1 MEIMHSKFLKLQTAL
16 LSVLLL
22 FSVLLPQT
30 ALAAGGT
37 TDAAAA
43 QDTVTLVDPNT
54 FNSWEK
60 IQGTRSITQGRIWAD
75 KTVSNDKIEFSS
87 TSPLGKEG
95 KTVSKTAGSDFLVAL
110 SALSS
115 TSSLTKP
122 EPQPIDI
129 VLVLDASGS
138 MDKAMG
144 GTTWENYDD
153 TKRIDALKAAA
164 KNFLAAAKKQNDGI
178 EDPAKQIQVSIVKF
192 AGNKTDKVGNDTYRD
207 GRNSYNY
214 SQIMRNLTLCN
225 STNLSTLNSVVDS
238 IQPAGATR
246 SDYGMELAQK
256 ALGSDSARSNAKKV
270 VIFFTDGK
278 PTKQSEYNSEVAG
291 SAVNTAKT
299 LKDSGTTIYTVGI
312 FSGANAASDP
322 NDEHTSDE
330 NRFMHAV
337 SSNYPDAAYSWVS
350 TDWYGGYYDIV
361 PGTRAEN
368 SSYYKTATKSTELDT
383 VFQDIFKDVTSNPP
397 VPTLV
402 ESGKNATNG
411 GYVSFNDPLGD
422 YMTVDGFNAISF
434 DDEIFE
440 KSTKTTET
448 TAKGTVDT
456 YVFEGVNEGNT
467 AYPENVNLN
476 TIIVKVT
483 HSNDLKTGDIV
494 DVQIP
499 AALLPLRYYQVSKDL
514 DGKVSMKISDTYPI
528 RIFYSVSLK
537 KDVKDAM
544 AAGTSSDTEL
554 VNYVADHTE
563 DDGKVYF
570 YTNLFDG
577 TNGGTDKEGNSY
589 TAGNTTVSF
598 KPAYTNS
605 FYYYTEDT
613 PIYTDPDCKT
623 HATDVQPKTPY
634 YYDLTYYDTNKA
646 NASGSLVL
654 QHDHIEI
661 SIATKEEIDK
671 VLKQN
676 KKGEYYVPQKT
687 LKGSYPQTLDEQV
700 GPKQPNNTTGT
711 ASRRI
716 DFAWD
721 LSNTTGLLF
730 LGNNGKIGYN
740 TTGSLK
746 ITKVVTPTDSNYT
759 PDSTTQFRILVNLE
773 GVGANDIYKCTLNGQ
788 TFSFIRGSVITLK
801 NGQTAEIKG
810 LPAGCKYTVTEPTP
824 LPAGYALSTIENA
837 TGTIKGGLA
846 KDTAAVATVK
856 NTYTPSSYI
865 LNGETYLSGK
875 KVLSGRDWQS
885 LDKFVFHLE
894 ALEPD
899 NAPLPKNGDT
909 DLTRVELTQCEGTQA
924 DTEVPFNFGDIT
936 YTKPGTYR
944 YRIYEETPSNADKI
958 PGIDYDTTTYT
969 VTVKIKDNGNG
980 QLELDSVTK
989 ALDHKDNVTEMPA
1002 GKIPLFKNIFNAT
1015 NEEINFVATKVYKD
1029 NAGNSI
1035 NPDVNQFQFTLSA
1048 AKKDASGNDV
1058 TETDPPMP
1066 TPATVGN
1073 DDGGQIDFGKVTYTA
1088 ANVDSTYWYQM
1099 NENQGDNACIAYDKT
1114 TYLIKVEVG
1123 SKTGADNKLIV
1134 TSKTTYYKQN
1144 ENGAWQ
1150 PVDINTGDD
1159 VASKITFTN
1168 TLTPTPTSANLY
1180 VGKILAGRDWMDGDK
1195 FTFTLTAKDNAPMP
1209 EGKDTNKLTITN
1221 ASRKEMDDE
1230 RLGDFPEITF
1240 TKPGTYVYTISED
1253 AVDSAKLPGFKTQ
1266 PGDITAT
1273 VTVTREGNE
1282 LRRTIS
1288 YRNAAGINSDICG
1301 YFTNTYSTDS
1311 YKIKDTDI
1319 FLASKVLKDRG
1330 WLDEDRFTFVLTGD
1344 ESNPTNTP
1352 MPTLCESIA
1361 DSTHYENIVLGD
1373 GKELEFKEAGR
1384 YVYYITEQRGE
1395 LSGITY
1401 DTTKYMVVVDVRD
1414 EGGNSGKLT
1423 GSVQYFKGTLGKNG
1437 EYTFS
1442 DKPETDNI
1450 AIFTNTYAAKSVTLT
1465 GKENLSVTK
1474 KLVGREWGKEEAFTF
1489 EIAVAG
1495 GSAENTP
1502 LPKSTTLKLTNSNL
1516 DEDTATG
1523 NFGDI
1528 TYEKPGTYIY
1538 KITENKGDNAI
1549 TQWDDSEY
1557 TVTVNVKDDGTGELK
1572 VESCT
1577 VKKSGDEGNSNGI
1590 TFTNTYEA
1598 SSTPTKDVTVND
1610 AETSADGQPV
1620 KVGDKLT
1627 YSIHWVNDSI
1637 ENGKFVPAT
1646 VTITDQV
1653 PENTKLVTTPDN
1665 ATYDD
1670 TTRTLTWTLNAA
1682 ANTSGDVSF
1691 TVSVLPS
1698 ASAAL
1703 DPITNQAKVKIGDHE
1718 SETNVVTNPTPYD
1731 PDSHKKVLDDNG
1743 NDIDNTLVSPGQVL
1757 TYQITWVAP
1766 LAAEGAE
1773 TVDVVIKDT
1782 VPANTTFV
1790 LGSATDNIAPDDNG
1804 LLTWNIQG
1812 QTPGASGTVSF
1823 QVKVND
1829 AVGDN
1834 GDITNKAFVNN
1845 KATVETTHNYLPGK
1859 TADKD
1864 ANTTLKVG
1872 DELTY
1877 TIKYKNLEKDVAT
1890 VTVTDAVPAGTE
1902 FVSADN
1908 GGTWDKTDNKV
1919 TWNLTGV
1926 EPGAKGTV
1934 SFTVRVTMD
1943 AVGKSIENQ
1952 AEVKIGD
1959 HNPVTTTKTENK
1971 NIEQPSPA
1979 SVTLT
1984 AHKTLKSDVGN
1995 HTLAAGEFA
2004 FNLLDKDGKLVQTA
2018 LNDAEGNV
2026 TFSELK
2032 LNTIGSYTYTICEVD
2047 GKLGYMT
2054 YDDST
2059 YTVTFNVDDAKNG
2072 TLAATEPVYSL
2083 NDKTFTTAEF
2093 INHYTAELPADASFS
2108 LSATKTLTGRS
2119 MIDREF
2125 FFTLEDEGG
2134 NIVATASSDAE
2145 GNIQFPAVGLKNVQ
2159 AAYTALLA
2167 AAEPVQPAA
2176 EPTPAEDEQPVK
2188 IEDGEQAPLETAVAA
2203 NSLEDAPAVVTD
2215 AEPETEL
2222 NAEPKTDPETDPE
2235 TEPETEPAPTV
2246 DTDAVQALL
2255 TRWYTIREYA
2265 QGKDGVTYD
2274 ANTYM
2279 VRVPLVDNDGT
2290 GTLAV
2295 DKDNI
2300 QFFAADGETP
2310 LDNNAV
2316 VFNNSYAAEG
2326 VDLTVTAQKQL
2337 TGRSMAD
2344 GEFSFR
2350 LSCNDDPANEQ
2361 TVTSDA
2367 NGRIAFALHYDDK
2380 DGTGT
2385 QETHTYTVT
2394 EVRGDNDTITYD
2406 DTAYTFTVE
2415 VIDDG
2420 TGHLTTKVTQ
2430 PEAMVFRNVYT
2441 PKATSITLAGNK
2453 VLNGRAQK
2461 AGEFTFE
2468 LCDANG
2474 AVIATAANGENGY
2487 FAFPA
2492 LSYDEAGEYTYTV
2505 REKDTGVGRVTYD
2518 KTVYSVTVQVRDEDG
2533 QLKADIILPASGLT
2547 FTNTYTPEPAQ
2558 TPAPTPKPTT
2568 SPAPAATAAPT
2579 PAPARIPQTADSFPL
2594 ALLIGLLAVSGGAL
2608 AVLLTARKR
2617 GKK

>member
-37 TDAAAA
+37 TNAAAA

-75 KTVSNDKIEFSS
+75 KTVSNNEITFSPN
-87 TSPLGKEG
+87 SPLGKKGE
-95 KTVSKTAGSDFLVAL
+95 TVSKTDGSDFLVAL

-138 MDKAMG
+138 MSDPMG
-144 GTTWENYDD
+144 RNDS

-164 KNFLAAAKKQNDGI
+164 KNFLAAAKKQNDEI

-192 AGNKTDKVGNDTYRD
+192 AGNKTDKVGNDTYKD
-207 GRNSYNY
+207 GKNRYNY
-214 SQIMRNLTLCN
+214 SQTMQKLTLCN
-225 STNLSTLNSVVDS
+225 NAYLSTLQDVVGS
-238 IQPAGATR
+238 ISPAGATH
-246 SDYGMELAQK
+246 SDYGMELAQTE
-256 ALGSDSARSNAKKV
+256 LDSTSARSNAKKV
-270 VIFFTDGK
+270 VIFFTDGN
-278 PTKQSEYNSEVAG
+278 PTSYSDYDAEVAG
-291 SAVNTAKT
+291 GAINTAKT
-299 LKDSGTTIYTVGI
+299 IKGSGATIYTVGI
-312 FSGANAASDP
+312 FSGADSSNPPAKP
-322 NDEHTSDE
+322 NGNTQLA

-337 SSNYPDAAYSWVS
+337 SSNYPDAAYDWVS
-350 TDWYGGYYDIV
+350 DGWNSGYRV
-361 PGTRAEN
+361 TMGNRAEN
-368 SSYYKTATKSTELDT
+368 SNYYKTATQSTELNT
-383 VFQDIFKDVTSNPP
+383 VFQDIFKDATSNPP

-402 ESGKNATNG
+402 ESDKNATNG

-422 YMTVDGFNAISF
+422 YMTVDGFNAIAF

-499 AALLPLRYYQVSKDL
+499 AALLPLRYYQVSEDL
-514 DGKVSMKISDTYPI
+514 NGKVSMKISDTYPI
-528 RIFYSVSLK
+528 SIFYSVSLK
-537 KDVKDAM
+537 TKAKQQM
-544 AAGTSSDTEL
+544 TSGVITDPAL
-554 VNYVADHTE
+554 ANYVATHTE
-563 DDGKVYF
+563 DDGKAYF
-570 YTNLFDG
+570 YSNLYTG
-577 TNGGTDKEGNSY
+577 TRTGTDAERNPY
-589 TAGNTTVSF
+589 TAGNTTASF
-598 KPAYTNS
+598 VPAKTNS

-613 PIYTDPDCKT
+613 LLYEDKACTQPAKN
-623 HATDVQPKTPY
+623 VQPNTPY
-634 YYDLTYYDTNKA
+634 YYDMPYYQTGIVDA
-646 NASGSLVL
+646 NGSLEP
-654 QHDHIEI
+654 QHAHIKV
-661 SIATKEEIDK
+661 SIATQDEINDTLK
-671 VLKQN
+671 VN
-676 KKGEYYVPQKT
+676 KDDVYYVPKGT
-687 LKGSYPQTLDEQV
+687 LKGSYPQALDNQIGGKEE
-700 GPKQPNNTTGT
+700 NITNT

-716 DFAWD
+716 DFGWD
-721 LSNTTGLLF
+721 NNYTIGRLY

-746 ITKVVTPTDSNYT
+746 ITKKVVKADPSYS
-759 PDSTTQFRILVNLE
+759 PDAATQFGIQVDLKGN
-773 GVGANDIYKCTLNGQ
+773 GANGTYTYTIDGNTSDSYKFKSGA
-788 TFSFIRGSVITLK
+788 VITLK
-801 NGQTAEIKG
+801 NGQTAEIEG
-810 LPAGCKYTVTEPTP
+810 LPAGCKYTVSEPTP
-824 LPAGYALSTIENA
+824 PDGYTSNIDAPAGVIAA
-837 TGTIKGGLA
+837 GKVQ
-846 KDTAAVATVK
+846 DTAPVVTVT
-856 NTYTPSSYI
+856 NTYKPSDAVLNGSTNLAGEKI
-865 LNGETYLSGK
+865 LNGRAWLAS
-875 KVLSGRDWQS
+875 DQF
-885 LDKFVFHLE
+885 DFQLE
-894 ALEPD
+894 AVDAENTPMPEVSLIQ
-899 NAPLPKNGDT
+899 LK
-909 DLTRVELTQCEGTQA
+909 QSEGTA
-924 DTEVPFNFGDIT
+924 AGTHVPFHFGDIT
-936 YTKPGTYR
+936 YTKPGTY
-944 YRIYEETPSNADKI
+944 IYDINEIIPSN
-958 PGIDYDTTTYT
+958 GIIGISYDSTIYRVT
-969 VTVKIKDNGNG
+969 VTVTDDHKGHLTAAASMQNLSDKSTAELATFTNTFAAQDETLVLEAIKQFVDKDGNALTQTNG
-980 QLELDSVTK
+980 QFTFKLDKSQVDENNNQLP
-989 ALDHKDNVTEMPA
+989 ADH
-1002 GKIPLFKNIFNAT
+1002 
-1015 NEEINFVATKVYKD
+1015 
-1029 NAGNSI
+1029 
-1035 NPDVNQFQFTLSA
+1035 
-1048 AKKDASGNDV
+1048 
-1058 TETDPPMP
+1058 DPPMP
-1066 TPATVGN
+1066 ASADAASNALGR
-1073 DDGGQIDFGKVTYTA
+1073 VTYVLNYNSTRDL
-1088 ANVDSTYWYQM
+1088 NSTYYYQLSEV
-1099 NENQGDNACIAYDKT
+1099 NKGLKNITYSNKR
-1114 TYLIKVEVG
+1114 YLIKVTFTVETEDG
-1123 SKTGADNKLIV
+1123 EAALQAHP
-1134 TSKTTYYKQN
+1134 TYYK
-1144 ENGAWQ
+1144 W
-1150 PVDINTGDD
+1150 DD
-1159 VASKITFTN
+1159 STQEWVQLDSESGMTFTN
-1168 TLTPTPTSANLY
+1168 TFTGTTTAKLSI
-1180 VGKILAGRDWMDGDK
+1180 GKILAGRDWMDGDT
-1195 FTFTLTAKDNAPMP
+1195 FTFILTPKDDNTPMP
-1209 EGKDTNKLTITN
+1209 EGKDANKLTITN
-1221 ASRKEMDDE
+1221 ASGSNMKYE

-1240 TKPGTYVYTISED
+1240 TKPGTYEYTISED
-1253 AVDSAKLPGFKTQ
+1253 AVDAVKLPGFKNH
-1266 PGDITAT
+1266 PGNITAT
-1273 VTVTREGNE
+1273 VTVTRNGNE
-1282 LRRTIS
+1282 LTSTVS
-1288 YRNAAGINSDICG
+1288 YKDAAGKVNEAGYG
-1301 YFTNTYSTDS
+1301 YFTNTYSPDS
-1311 YKIKDTDI
+1311 YKVSTSVL
-1319 FLASKVLKDRG
+1319 FNASKTLKGRG
-1330 WLDEDRFTFVLTGD
+1330 WLPEENFTFVLTGD
-1344 ESNPTNTP
+1344 ESNPADTP
-1352 MPTLCESIA
+1352 MPDFCEAVANS
-1361 DSTHYENIVLGD
+1361 SHTTVTLGD
-1373 GKELEFKEAGR
+1373 NKDLRFTQPGT
-1384 YVYYITEQRGE
+1384 YTYYITEKTESTPG
-1395 LSGITY
+1395 LIY
-1401 DTTKYMVVVDVRD
+1401 DTSKYKVVVTVEDKD
-1414 EGGNSGKLT
+1414 ADGGNIGKSGKLT

-1442 DKPETDNI
+1442 DQPETDNI
-1450 AIFTNTYAAKSVTLT
+1450 AAFTNTYTTEPATLN
-1465 GKENLSVTK
+1465 GEEKLSVTK
-1474 KLVGREWGKEEAFTF
+1474 KLVGREWGNEESFTF
-1489 EIAVAG
+1489 EIAVAD

-1502 LPKSTTLKLTNSNL
+1502 LPSEKTLRLTKPTS
-1516 DEDTATG
+1516 DGDTATG
-1523 NFGDI
+1523 HFGDI
-1528 TYEKPGTYIY
+1528 TYTKPGKYSYTIHEVQGADG
-1538 KITENKGDNAI
+1538 TAAI
-1549 TQWDDSEY
+1549 TQWDNSVY
-1557 TVTVNVKDDGTGELK
+1557 TVNVTVEDNGAGKLRITDVK
-1572 VESCT
+1572 VESD
-1577 VKKSGDEGNSNGI
+1577 GSNYSDI
-1590 TFTNTYEA
+1590 SFTNRYEA
-1598 SSTPTKDVTVND
+1598 DPNPTK
-1610 AETSADGQPV
+1610 
-1620 KVGDKLT
+1620 
-1627 YSIHWVNDSI
+1627 
-1637 ENGKFVPAT
+1637 T
-1646 VTITDQV
+1646 VTD
-1653 PENTKLVTTPDN
+1653 
-1665 ATYDD
+1665 
-1670 TTRTLTWTLNAA
+1670 
-1682 ANTSGDVSF
+1682 
-1691 TVSVLPS
+1691 
-1698 ASAAL
+1698 
-1703 DPITNQAKVKIGDHE
+1703 E
-1718 SETNVVTNPTPYD
+1718 SHNN
-1731 PDSHKKVLDDNG
+1731 
-1743 NDIDNTLVSPGQVL
+1743 IDNTLVSPGQKL
-1757 TYQITWVAP
+1757 TYTIHWVNNAVDATGKYTPAEITV
-1766 LAAEGAE
+1766 
-1773 TVDVVIKDT
+1773 TDT
-1782 VPANTTFV
+1782 VPANTTFD
-1790 LGSATDNIAPDDNG
+1790 SADNGGTWDKTDNKV
-1804 LLTWNIQG
+1804 TWKFNADPNTEG
-1812 QTPGASGTVSF
+1812 NVSF
-1823 QVKVND
+1823 TVKVNESISGENGEID
-1829 AVGDN
+1829 NSALVGN
-1834 GDITNKAFVNN
+1834 RTTN
-1845 KATVETTHNYLPGK
+1845 TTHNYLPGK

-1877 TIKYKNLEKDVAT
+1877 TIKYKNLEDAPAT

-1908 GGTWDKTDNKV
+1908 DGVYANGTV
-1919 TWNLTGV
+1919 TWNLADV
-1926 EPGAKGTV
+1926 ASGTEGSV
-1934 SFTVRVTMD
+1934 SFKVRVTID
-1943 AVGKSIENQ
+1943 AVGSPIENQ
-1952 AEVKIGD
+1952 AKVQIGD

-1971 NIEQPSPA
+1971 NIENPSPA

-1984 AHKTLKSDVGN
+1984 AHKTLISDVGN

-2004 FNLLDKDGKLVQTA
+2004 FNLLDKDGKIVRTA

-2026 TFSELK
+2026 TFEALSLD
-2032 LNTIGSYTYTICEVD
+2032 TIGEYTYTICEVD

-2054 YDDST
+2054 YDASK
-2059 YTVTFNVDDAKNG
+2059 YTVSFKVYDAQNG
-2072 TLAATEPVYSL
+2072 KLAATEPVYSL
-2083 NDKTFTTAEF
+2083 NNETVTKVEFT
-2093 INHYTAELPADASFS
+2093 NHYTAELPEDASFG
-2108 LSATKTLTGRS
+2108 LTANKALTGRS
-2119 MIDREF
+2119 MIDGEF
-2125 FFTLEDEGG
+2125 VFTLEDEGG
-2134 NIVATASSDAE
+2134 NIVATARNDAE
-2145 GNIQFPAVGLKNVQ
+2145 GNIVFPKVGLKNVQ
-2159 AAYTALLA
+2159 EAYTALLA

-2188 IEDGEQAPLETAVAA
+2188 IENGEQAPLETAVAA
-2203 NSLEDAPAVVTD
+2203 NSLEDTPAVVTD
-2215 AEPETEL
+2215 VEPETEL
-2222 NAEPKTDPETDPE
+2222 DVAPETDPE

-2279 VRVPLVDNDGT
+2279 VRVQLADKEGQ
-2290 GTLAV
+2290 GTLTV
-2295 DKDNI
+2295 DSI

-2310 LDNNAV
+2310 LDNSAV

-2361 TVTSDA
+2361 AVTSDA

>member
-37 TDAAAA
+37 TNAAAA
-43 QDTVTLVDPNT
+43 QDTVTLVDPDT

-75 KTVSNDKIEFSS
+75 KTVSNNEITFSPN
-87 TSPLGKEG
+87 SPLGKAG
-95 KTVSKTAGSDFLVAL
+95 KTVSKTDGSDFLVAL

-129 VLVLDASGS
+129 VLVLDTSGS
-138 MDKAMG
+138 MAYDFNG
-144 GTTWENYDD
+144 YETWHAKDR
-153 TKRIDALKAAA
+153 RITALKSAVKDFIDNAATQNRQIA
-164 KNFLAAAKKQNDGI
+164 DASKKINIALVRFASNSRILQDLTTCEGKNATALKKRVD
-178 EDPAKQIQVSIVKF
+178 
-192 AGNKTDKVGNDTYRD
+192 
-207 GRNSYNY
+207 
-214 SQIMRNLTLCN
+214 
-225 STNLSTLNSVVDS
+225 NLSSD
-238 IQPAGATR
+238 GATR
-246 SDYGMELAQK
+246 ADLGMAQ
-256 ALGSDSARSNAKKV
+256 AESVLNGTGARANAKKV
-270 VIFFTDGK
+270 VIFFTDGE
-278 PTKQSEYNSEVAG
+278 PTSGNEYEAKVAG
-291 SAVNTAKT
+291 DAINTAKT
-299 LKDSGTTIYTVGI
+299 IKGSGATIYTVGI
-312 FSGANAASDP
+312 FSGADSSNPPAEPDGNTQLA
-322 NDEHTSDE
+322 

-337 SSNYPDAAYSWVS
+337 SSNYPDAASSWVS
-350 TDWYGGYYDIV
+350 TSWFSGYYNIV
-361 PGTRAEN
+361 LGTRAEN
-368 SSYYKTATKSTELDT
+368 SSYYKTATQSTELNT
-383 VFQDIFKDVTSNPP
+383 VFQDIFKDATSNPP

-422 YMTVDGFNAISF
+422 YMTVDGFNAIAF

-554 VNYVADHTE
+554 VKYVADHTG

-577 TNGGTDKEGNSY
+577 TNGGTDKEGNPY

-613 PIYTDPDCKT
+613 PIYTDPDCKIP
-623 HATDVQPKTPY
+623 ATDVQPKKSY
-634 YYDLTYYDTNKA
+634 YYDLTYYDTKKA
-646 NASGSLVL
+646 DASGSLVP

-700 GPKQPNNTTGT
+700 GPKESNTTGT
-711 ASRRI
+711 AYRRI

-746 ITKVVTPTDSNYT
+746 ITKVVTPADSNYT
-759 PDSTTQFRILVNLE
+759 PDSTTTFSILVNLE
-773 GVGANDIYKCTLNGQ
+773 GVGAKGNYKCTLNGQ
-788 TFSFIRGSVITLK
+788 TFSFISGSVITLK

-824 LPAGYALSTIENA
+824 LPAGYALSTIENS

-856 NTYTPSSYI
+856 NTYTPSSYT
-865 LNGETYLSGK
+865 LNGKTNLSGK

-885 LDKFVFHLE
+885 RDKFVFHLE

-909 DLTRVELTQCEGTQA
+909 DITRVELTHGEGTPGDSTA
-924 DTEVPFNFGDIT
+924 VPFNFGDIT
-936 YTKPGTYR
+936 YTKPGTYL

-969 VTVKIKDNGNG
+969 VTVKIKDNGKG
-980 QLELDSVTK
+980 QLKLDSVTK
-989 ALDHKDNVTEMPA
+989 ALDHQDNVTEMPA
-1002 GKIPLFKNIFNAT
+1002 DNIPLFKNIFNADD
-1015 NEEINFVATKVYKD
+1015 EEINFVATKVYKD

-1035 NPDVNQFQFTLSA
+1035 NPDVNQFRFTLSVP
-1048 AKKDASGNDV
+1048 KTDANGSNV
-1058 TETDPPMP
+1058 TETNPPMP
-1066 TPATVGN
+1066 TSATVGN

-1088 ANVDSTYWYQM
+1088 ANVGHTYWYQM
-1099 NENQGDNACIAYDKT
+1099 SEDRGDNARIAYDEA
-1114 TYLIKVEVG
+1114 TYLIKVKVD
-1123 SKTGADNKLIV
+1123 SKPGADNKLIV
-1134 TSKTTYYKQN
+1134 TSNTTYYKQD
-1144 ENGAWQ
+1144 EKGAWK

-1168 TLTPTPTSANLY
+1168 TLTPTPTSAKLY

-1209 EGKDTNKLTITN
+1209 EDKDGNKLTITN
-1221 ASRKEMDDE
+1221 ASHKEMDDE
-1230 RLGDFPEITF
+1230 RLGSFDKITF
-1240 TKPGTYVYTISED
+1240 TQPGTYVYTISED
-1253 AVDSAKLPGFKTQ
+1253 TVTLPGFKVH

-1273 VTVTREGNE
+1273 VTVTREGNK
-1282 LRRTIS
+1282 LTCTVS
-1288 YRNAAGINSDICG
+1288 YRDADGKVNDAGYG

-1330 WLDEDRFTFVLTGD
+1330 WLDEDRFTFVLTSD
-1344 ESNPTNTP
+1344 EANPNNTP
-1352 MPTLCESIA
+1352 MPTHCESIA
-1361 DSTHYENIVLGD
+1361 DSTHYEHIVLGD

-1401 DTTKYMVVVDVRD
+1401 DTTKYMVVVDVQD
-1414 EGGNSGKLT
+1414 KGGNSGKLT
-1423 GSVQYFKGTLGKNG
+1423 GSVQYYKALENG
-1437 EYTFS
+1437 EYE
-1442 DKPETDNI
+1442 KVDNI
-1450 AIFTNTYAAKSVTLT
+1450 AIFTNTYAAKSVTLN
-1465 GKENLSVTK
+1465 GEEKLSVTK
-1474 KLVGREWGKEEAFTF
+1474 KLVGREWGNEETFAFT
-1489 EIAVAG
+1489 IAAARN
-1495 GSAENTP
+1495 SAENTP
-1502 LPKSTTLKLTNSNL
+1502 LPSETTLRLTKPDP

-1523 NFGDI
+1523 HFGDI
-1528 TYEKPGTYIY
+1528 TYEKPGTYKY
-1538 KITENKGDNAI
+1538 EITEVEGSNVI
-1549 TQWDDSEY
+1549 SQWDKSIY
-1557 TVTVNVKDDGTGELK
+1557 TVIVKVEDNGTGKLNIAYSSVTKNNGDVDNGIYFENAYETSPNPVKTVKDA
-1572 VESCT
+1572 SN
-1577 VKKSGDEGNSNGI
+1577 NS
-1590 TFTNTYEA
+1590 
-1598 SSTPTKDVTVND
+1598 
-1610 AETSADGQPV
+1610 
-1620 KVGDKLT
+1620 
-1627 YSIHWVNDSI
+1627 
-1637 ENGKFVPAT
+1637 
-1646 VTITDQV
+1646 
-1653 PENTKLVTTPDN
+1653 
-1665 ATYDD
+1665 
-1670 TTRTLTWTLNAA
+1670 
-1682 ANTSGDVSF
+1682 
-1691 TVSVLPS
+1691 
-1698 ASAAL
+1698 
-1703 DPITNQAKVKIGDHE
+1703 
-1718 SETNVVTNPTPYD
+1718 
-1731 PDSHKKVLDDNG
+1731 
-1743 NDIDNTLVSPGQVL
+1743 IDNTLVSPGQLL
-1757 TYQITWVAP
+1757 TYTIEWANTEIGPNGEPASAEITI
-1766 LAAEGAE
+1766 
-1773 TVDVVIKDT
+1773 TDT
-1782 VPANTTFV
+1782 VPANTTYV
-1790 LGSATDNIAPDDNG
+1790 PTENGATLDEDNSK
-1804 LLTWNIQG
+1804 LTWKFTAEPN
-1812 QTPGASGTVSF
+1812 AHGTVSF
-1823 QVKVND
+1823 TVKVNESISGENGEINNS
-1829 AVGDN
+1829 ALVGN
-1834 GDITNKAFVNN
+1834 RTTNI
-1845 KATVETTHNYLPGK
+1845 THNYLPGK

-1877 TIKYKNLEKDVAT
+1877 TIKYKNLEDAPADI
-1890 VTVTDAVPAGTE
+1890 TVTDKVPTGTE
-1902 FVSADN
+1902 FVSAEN
-1908 GGTWDKTDNKV
+1908 GTCENGTV

-1959 HNPVTTTKTENK
+1959 RAPAQTTKTENK
-1971 NIEQPSPA
+1971 NIENPSPA
-1979 SVTLT
+1979 SVFLT

-1995 HTLAAGEFA
+1995 HTLAADEFA

-2018 LNDAEGNV
+2018 ANDAEGNV

-2032 LNTIGSYTYTICEVD
+2032 LDTIGSYTYTICEVD
-2047 GKLGYMT
+2047 GDVGYIT
-2054 YDDST
+2054 YDGSQ
-2059 YTVTFNVDDAKNG
+2059 YTVTFSVYVAKDG
-2072 TLAATEPVYSL
+2072 KLAATEPVYSL
-2083 NDKTFTTAEF
+2083 NGKTFTTAEF

-2119 MIDREF
+2119 MIDGEF

-2134 NIVATASSDAE
+2134 NIVATANSDAE

-2176 EPTPAEDEQPVK
+2176 EPAEDEQPVK
-2188 IEDGEQAPLETAVAA
+2188 IEDSEQAPLETAVAA

-2215 AEPETEL
+2215 AEPETKPD
-2222 NAEPKTDPETDPE
+2222 AEPETKPDVAPETKPETKPDVAPETDPE
-2235 TEPETEPAPTV
+2235 AKPETEPAPTV

-2279 VRVPLVDNDGT
+2279 VRVPLVDKDGT
-2290 GTLAV
+2290 GTLTV

-2300 QFFAADGETP
+2300 QFFAADGETS

-2468 LCDANG
+2468 LCDTNG

-2547 FTNTYTPEPAQ
+2547 FTNTYTQEPAQ

-2617 GKK
+2617 DKK

>member
-37 TDAAAA
+37 TNAAAA

-75 KTVSNDKIEFSS
+75 KTVSEDEIKFSPN
-87 TSPLGKEG
+87 SPLGKKGE
-95 KTVSKTAGSDFLVAL
+95 TVSKTAGSDFLVAL

-129 VLVLDASGS
+129 VLVLDTSGS
-138 MDKAMG
+138 MADDFNG
-144 GTTWENYDD
+144 YPTWFDEDS
-153 TKRIDALKAAA
+153 RITALKSAVNDFIDNAATQNRQIADARKKINIALVRFASNSSILQNLTTCEGKNAAA
-164 KNFLAAAKKQNDGI
+164 LKKSVD
-178 EDPAKQIQVSIVKF
+178 
-192 AGNKTDKVGNDTYRD
+192 
-207 GRNSYNY
+207 
-214 SQIMRNLTLCN
+214 NLRSN
-225 STNLSTLNSVVDS
+225 
-238 IQPAGATR
+238 GATQA
-246 SDYGMELAQK
+246 DLGMKNAES
-256 ALGSDSARSNAKKV
+256 ALTGPGARANAKKV
-270 VIFFTDGK
+270 VIFFTDGT
-278 PTKQSEYNSEVAG
+278 PTSGNKYEAGVAG
-291 SAVNTAKT
+291 GAVNAAKRI
-299 LKDSGTTIYTVGI
+299 KNANGTIYAVGI
-312 FSGANAASDP
+312 FAGAKPEDV
-322 NDEHTSDE
+322 TSKE
-330 NRFMHAV
+330 NKFMNAV
-337 SSNYPDAAYSWVS
+337 SSNYPAATATNYRI
-350 TDWYGGYYDIV
+350 TLNKG
-361 PGTRAEN
+361 EN
-368 SSYYKTATKSTELDT
+368 KGYYKTAKNASELNA
-383 VFQDIFKDVTSNPP
+383 VFNDIFKDSTSNPP

-402 ESGKNATNG
+402 ESGKNATNS
-411 GYVSFNDPLGD
+411 GYVRFNDPLGD
-422 YMTVDGFNAISF
+422 YMTVDGFNAIAF
-434 DDEIFE
+434 DDEIF
-440 KSTKTTET
+440 KNPTKTT
-448 TAKGTVDT
+448 KGTVDT

-499 AALLPLRYYQVSKDL
+499 AALLPLRYYQVSEDL
-514 DGKVSMKISDTYPI
+514 NGKVSMKISDTYPI

-554 VNYVADHTE
+554 VKYVADHTG

-577 TNGGTDKEGNSY
+577 TNGGIDKEGNPY

-613 PIYTDPDCKT
+613 PIYTDPDCKIP
-623 HATDVQPKTPY
+623 ATDVQPKTPY

-646 NASGSLVL
+646 DASGSLVP

-700 GPKQPNNTTGT
+700 GPKESNTTGT
-711 ASRRI
+711 AYRRI

-740 TTGSLK
+740 ATGSLK
-746 ITKVVTPTDSNYT
+746 IRKTVAKADPSYSPDAGTQFDIKVV
-759 PDSTTQFRILVNLE
+759 LE
-773 GVGANDIYKCTLNGQ
+773 GNGANGTYTYTIDGNTSDSYKFKSGA
-788 TFSFIRGSVITLK
+788 VITLK
-801 NGQTAEIKG
+801 NGQTAEIEG
-810 LPAGCKYTVTEPTP
+810 LPAGCEYTVSEPTLP
-824 LPAGYALSTIENA
+824 DGYTSSIDAPAGVIAA
-837 TGTIKGGLA
+837 GKVQ
-846 KDTAAVATVK
+846 DTAPVVTVT
-856 NTYTPSSYI
+856 NTYEPSSYT
-865 LNGETYLSGK
+865 LNGETNLSGK

-885 LDKFVFHLE
+885 DDKFVFHLE

-899 NAPLPKNGDT
+899 NAPLPKDGDT
-909 DLTRVELTQCEGTQA
+909 DLTRVELMHREGTQA

-944 YRIYEETPSNADKI
+944 YRIYEETPSNAAKI

-969 VTVKIKDNGNG
+969 VTVKIKDNGKG
-980 QLELDSVTK
+980 QLELDTVTK
-989 ALDHKDNVTEMPA
+989 ALDNKDNVTEMPA
-1002 GKIPLFKNIFNAT
+1002 DNIPLFKNIFNAK

-1029 NAGNSI
+1029 NAGTQI
-1035 NPDVNQFQFTLSA
+1035 NPDVNQFQFTLS
-1048 AKKDASGNDV
+1048 V
-1058 TETDPPMP
+1058 PETDSNGNNVTQTNPPMP

-1073 DDGGQIDFGKVTYTA
+1073 DDGGQIAFGKVTYTA
-1088 ANVDSTYWYQM
+1088 ANVGNTYWYQM
-1099 NENQGDNACIAYDKT
+1099 SEDQGDNARIAYDKA
-1114 TYLIKVEVG
+1114 TYLIKVEVD
-1123 SKTGADNKLIV
+1123 SKPGADNKLIV
-1134 TSKTTYYKQN
+1134 TSHTTYYKQN

-1168 TLTPTPTSANLY
+1168 TLTPTPATAKLSI
-1180 VGKILAGRDWMDGDK
+1180 GKILAGRNWMEGDT
-1195 FTFTLTAKDNAPMP
+1195 FTFTLTAKGNAPMP
-1209 EGKDTNKLTITN
+1209 EGENANKLTITN
-1221 ASRKEMDDE
+1221 ESNKVMDDE
-1230 RLGDFPEITF
+1230 RLGSFGDITF
-1240 TKPGTYVYTISED
+1240 TQPGTYVYDISED
-1253 AVDSAKLPGFKTQ
+1253 KVTLPGFKNH

-1273 VTVTREGNE
+1273 VTVTRNGNE
-1282 LRRTIS
+1282 LTSTVS
-1288 YRNAAGINSDICG
+1288 YKDAAGKVNEAGYG
-1301 YFTNTYSTDS
+1301 YFTNTYSPDS
-1311 YKIKDTDI
+1311 YTVSTSVLFK
-1319 FLASKVLKDRG
+1319 ASKTLKGRD
-1330 WLDEDRFTFVLTGD
+1330 WLPEENFTFVLTGD
-1344 ESNPTNTP
+1344 ESNPVDTP
-1352 MPTLCESIA
+1352 MPDFCEAVANSSHTTVTLGNNA
-1361 DSTHYENIVLGD
+1361 DLTFTQPGIYT
-1373 GKELEFKEAGR
+1373 
-1384 YVYYITEQRGE
+1384 YYITEKKESTPG
-1395 LSGITY
+1395 LIY
-1401 DTTKYMVVVDVRD
+1401 DTSKYKVVVTVADKD
-1414 EGGNSGKLT
+1414 ADGGNSGKSGKLT
-1423 GSVQYFKGTLGKNG
+1423 GSVQYFKGTLGENG

-1442 DKPETDNI
+1442 DELGANI
-1450 AIFTNTYAAKSVTLT
+1450 AAFTNTYTTEPATLN
-1465 GKENLSVTK
+1465 GEENLSVTK
-1474 KLVGREWGKEEAFTF
+1474 KLVGREWGNEESFTF
-1489 EIAVAG
+1489 TITAAG
-1495 GSAENTP
+1495 DNAENTP
-1502 LPKSTTLKLTNSNL
+1502 LPSEKTLTLTNPNPN
-1516 DEDTATG
+1516 EDTATG

-1549 TQWDDSEY
+1549 TQWDASEY
-1557 TVTVNVKDDGTGELK
+1557 TVTVDVKDDGTGELK
-1572 VESCT
+1572 VKSCS
-1577 VKKSGDEGNSNGI
+1577 VKKSGDEGNSNSI

-1610 AETSADGQPV
+1610 AKTSAAGQPV
-1620 KVGDKLT
+1620 KVGDELT

-1637 ENGKFVPAT
+1637 ENGKFVRAT

-1653 PENTKLVTTPDN
+1653 PENTQLVTTPDN

-1670 TTRTLTWTLNAA
+1670 TTSTLTWTFDAA

-1691 TVSVLPS
+1691 TVRVLPS

-1703 DPITNQAKVKIGDHE
+1703 APITNQAKVQIGDHE

-1731 PDSHKKVLDDNG
+1731 PDSHKKVLDDSG

-1812 QTPGASGTVSF
+1812 QKPGASGTVSF

-1834 GDITNKAFVNN
+1834 GDITNQAFVNN

-1877 TIKYKNLEKDVAT
+1877 TIKYKNLEDAAAT

-1902 FVSADN
+1902 FVSAEN
-1908 GGTWDKTDNKV
+1908 GGVCKNGTV
-1919 TWNLTGV
+1919 TWNIADVDSGK
-1926 EPGAKGTV
+1926 EGSV
-1934 SFTVRVTMD
+1934 SFKVRVTID
-1943 AVGKSIENQ
+1943 AVGNSIENQ
-1952 AEVKIGD
+1952 AQVKIGD

-1971 NIEQPSPA
+1971 NIEKPSPA

-1984 AHKTLKSDVGN
+1984 ACKTLISDVGN

-2004 FNLLDKDGKLVQTA
+2004 FTLLDKDGKLVQTA
-2018 LNDAEGNV
+2018 PNDAEGNV
-2026 TFSELK
+2026 TFDALSLD
-2032 LNTIGSYTYTICEVD
+2032 TIDEYTYTICEVD
-2047 GKLGYMT
+2047 GNVGYIT
-2054 YDDST
+2054 YDGSQ
-2059 YTVTFNVDDAKNG
+2059 YTVTFSVYATKDG
-2072 TLAATEPVYSL
+2072 TLAATKPVYSL
-2083 NDKTFTTAEF
+2083 NGKTVDAAEF
-2093 INHYTAELPADASFS
+2093 INHYTAELPAGTSFS

-2119 MIDREF
+2119 IIDGEF

-2134 NIVATASSDAE
+2134 NIVATATSDAK

-2203 NSLEDAPAVVTD
+2203 NSLEGTPAVVTD
-2215 AEPETEL
+2215 AEPETKL
-2222 NAEPKTDPETDPE
+2222 DVAPETDPE
-2235 TEPETEPAPTV
+2235 TDPETEPAPTV

-2279 VRVPLVDNDGT
+2279 VRVQLADKEGQ
-2290 GTLAV
+2290 GTLIV
-2295 DKDNI
+2295 DSI

-2310 LDNNAV
+2310 LDNSAV

-2468 LCDANG
+2468 LCAANG

>member
-30 ALAAGGT
+30 ALAEGGT

-43 QDTVTLVDPNT
+43 QDTVTLVDPDT
-54 FNSWEK
+54 FTSWEK

-75 KTVSNDKIEFSS
+75 KTVSDNEIKFSP

-95 KTVSKTAGSDFLVAL
+95 KTVSKTDGSDFLVAL

-138 MDKAMG
+138 MSDPMG
-144 GTTWENYDD
+144 RNDSN
-153 TKRIDALKAAA
+153 KRIDALKAAA
-164 KNFLAAAKKQNDGI
+164 KNFLAAAKTQNDGI

-192 AGNKTDKVGNDTYRD
+192 AGNKTDKVGNATYR
-207 GRNSYNY
+207 GEYGYTYNY

-225 STNLSTLNSVVDS
+225 NAYLSTLQDVVDS
-238 IQPAGATR
+238 ISPAGATR

-256 ALGSDSARSNAKKV
+256 ALGSARSNAKKV

-278 PTKQSEYNSEVAG
+278 PTSESDYDAEVAG
-291 SAVNTAKT
+291 GAINTAKT
-299 LKDSGTTIYTVGI
+299 IKGSGATIYTVGI
-312 FSGANAASDP
+312 FSGADSANPPANPSGDTQLA
-322 NDEHTSDE
+322 

-337 SSNYPDAAYSWVS
+337 SSNYPDAKYGWVPDGWNS
-350 TDWYGGYYDIV
+350 GYRV
-361 PGTRAEN
+361 TMGTRAEN
-368 SSYYKTATKSTELDT
+368 SSYYKTATNSTELNT
-383 VFQDIFKDVTSNPP
+383 VFQDIFTDATSDPP

-402 ESGKNATNG
+402 VSGKDATESG
-411 GYVSFNDPLGD
+411 YVTFEDPLGD
-422 YMTVDGFNAISF
+422 YMTVTDFNAIAFS
-434 DDEIFE
+434 DKIYTDPEV
-440 KSTKTTET
+440 KTAGNVT
-448 TAKGTVDT
+448 TYTFTGINKGNV
-456 YVFEGVNEGNT
+456 
-467 AYPENVNLN
+467 AYPQNVDLN
-476 TIIVKVT
+476 KIIITVTHDDDLKIGDKVKVE
-483 HSNDLKTGDIV
+483 
-494 DVQIP
+494 IP
-499 AALLPLRYYQVSKDL
+499 AALLPLRYYNIAEDKA
-514 DGKVSMKISDTYPI
+514 GKVSMEITPTYPI
-528 RIFYSVSLK
+528 HVFYSVSLK
-537 KDVKDAM
+537 NEAKQQMESGVITDPAL
-544 AAGTSSDTEL
+544 AS
-554 VNYVADHTE
+554 YVAAHIE
-563 DDGKVYF
+563 EDGKAYF
-570 YTNLFDG
+570 YSNLYTGARTGKD
-577 TNGGTDKEGNSY
+577 DKGNPY
-589 TAGNTTVSF
+589 TAGNTTASF
-598 KPAYTNS
+598 VPAETNS

-613 PIYTDPDCKT
+613 LLYEDEACKIP
-623 HATDVQPKTPY
+623 AKNVKPNTPY
-634 YYDLTYYDTNKA
+634 YYDLPYYQVGKTDAT
-646 NASGSLVL
+646 GSLEEL
-654 QHDHIEI
+654 HSRIKI
-661 SIATKEEIDK
+661 SIATQDEINDTLDK
-671 VLKQN
+671 NDDGV
-676 KKGEYYVPQKT
+676 YYVPKGT
-687 LKGSYPQTLDEQV
+687 LKGSYPQALDNQLGGKE
-700 GPKQPNNTTGT
+700 KNITNT

-716 DFAWD
+716 DFGWD
-721 LSNTTGLLF
+721 NNYTIGRLY

-746 ITKVVTPTDSNYT
+746 ITKTVAKADPSYSPDAETPFSI
-759 PDSTTQFRILVNLE
+759 QVALE
-773 GVGANDIYKCTLNGQ
+773 GNGANGTYTYTIDGNASDSY
-788 TFSFIRGSVITLK
+788 TFKSGGVITLK
-801 NGQTAEIKG
+801 DGQTAEIEG
-810 LPAGCKYTVTEPTP
+810 LPAGCNYTVSEPT
-824 LPAGYALSTIENA
+824 LPAGYTSSIDAPAGVIA
-837 TGTIKGGLA
+837 AGKVQ
-846 KDTAAVATVK
+846 DTAPVVTVT
-856 NTYTPSSYI
+856 NTYEPSSYT
-865 LNGETYLSGK
+865 LNGKTNLSGK

-885 LDKFVFHLE
+885 DDKFVFHLE

-899 NAPLPKNGDT
+899 NAPLPKDGDT
-909 DLTRVELTQCEGTQA
+909 DLTRVELMHREGTQA

-944 YRIYEETPSNADKI
+944 YRIYEETPSNAAKI

-969 VTVKIKDNGNG
+969 VTVKIKDNGEG

-989 ALDHKDNVTEMPA
+989 ALDNKDNVTEMPA
-1002 GKIPLFKNIFNAT
+1002 DNIPLFKNIFNADD
-1015 NEEINFVATKVYKD
+1015 EEINFVATKVYKD

-1048 AKKDASGNDV
+1048 AEKDASGKAV
-1058 TETDPPMP
+1058 TETNPPMP

-1088 ANVDSTYWYQM
+1088 ANVGSTYWYQM
-1099 NENQGDNACIAYDKT
+1099 SEVNGGDVHIDYDAAA
-1114 TYLIKVEVG
+1114 YLIKVEVR
-1123 SKTGADNKLIV
+1123 SDTDTDNTLIV
-1134 TSKTTYYKQN
+1134 TSNTTYYTQD
-1144 ENGAWQ
+1144 ENGVWH
-1150 PVDINTGDD
+1150 PIDINTGDD
-1159 VASKITFTN
+1159 VASKIIFTN
-1168 TLTPTPTSANLY
+1168 TLTPTTTSARLS
-1180 VGKILAGRDWMDGDK
+1180 VCKFLKGRKWMNGDT
-1195 FTFTLTAKDNAPMP
+1195 FTFTLAPKNGAPMP
-1209 EGKDTNKLTITN
+1209 EGKDADKLTITN
-1221 ASRKEMDDE
+1221 TSDNVIENY
-1230 RLGDFPEITF
+1230 LTGSFGEIPF

-1253 AVDSAKLPGFKTQ
+1253 KVTLPGFKSQ
-1266 PGDITAT
+1266 PGAITAT
-1273 VTVTREGNE
+1273 VNVTREGNK
-1282 LRRTIS
+1282 LTHTVS
-1288 YRNAAGINSDICG
+1288 YTGASGNSGDD
-1301 YFTNTYSTDS
+1301 YANFTNTYSPDS
-1311 YKIKDTDI
+1311 YTVSTSVL
-1319 FLASKVLKDRG
+1319 FTASKTLKDRG
-1330 WLDEDRFTFVLTGD
+1330 WLPNENFTFVLTGD
-1344 ESNPTNTP
+1344 KSNPIGTP
-1352 MPTLCESIA
+1352 MPDRCEAVANS
-1361 DSTHYENIVLGD
+1361 SHTTVTLGD
-1373 GKELEFKEAGR
+1373 SADLTFTQPGT
-1384 YVYYITEQRGE
+1384 YTYYITEKKESTPG
-1395 LSGITY
+1395 LIY
-1401 DTTKYMVVVDVRD
+1401 DTSKYKVVVTVADKD
-1414 EGGNSGKLT
+1414 ADGGNSGKSGKLT
-1423 GSVQYFKGTLGKNG
+1423 GSVQYFKGTLGENG

-1442 DKPETDNI
+1442 DEPETTNI
-1450 AIFTNTYAAKSVTLT
+1450 AAFTNTYTTEPATLN

-1474 KLVGREWGKEEAFTF
+1474 KLVGREWGNEETFTF
-1489 EIAVAG
+1489 KITVADD
-1495 GSAENTP
+1495 SDADTP
-1502 LPKSTTLKLTNSNL
+1502 RPEPDTLTLTKPAG
-1516 DEDTATG
+1516 DTATG
-1523 NFGDI
+1523 NFNDI
-1528 TYEKPGTYIY
+1528 TYKKPGTYKY
-1538 KITENKGDNAI
+1538 EITEVEGSNVI
-1549 TQWDDSEY
+1549 SQWDKSIY
-1557 TVTVNVKDDGTGELK
+1557 TVIVKVEDNGTGKLNIAYSSVTKNNSDVDNGIYFENAYETSPNPVKTVKDA
-1572 VESCT
+1572 SN
-1577 VKKSGDEGNSNGI
+1577 NS
-1590 TFTNTYEA
+1590 
-1598 SSTPTKDVTVND
+1598 
-1610 AETSADGQPV
+1610 
-1620 KVGDKLT
+1620 
-1627 YSIHWVNDSI
+1627 
-1637 ENGKFVPAT
+1637 
-1646 VTITDQV
+1646 
-1653 PENTKLVTTPDN
+1653 
-1665 ATYDD
+1665 
-1670 TTRTLTWTLNAA
+1670 
-1682 ANTSGDVSF
+1682 
-1691 TVSVLPS
+1691 
-1698 ASAAL
+1698 
-1703 DPITNQAKVKIGDHE
+1703 
-1718 SETNVVTNPTPYD
+1718 
-1731 PDSHKKVLDDNG
+1731 
-1743 NDIDNTLVSPGQVL
+1743 IDNTLVSPGQLL
-1757 TYQITWVAP
+1757 TYTIEWANTEIGPNGEPASAEITI
-1766 LAAEGAE
+1766 
-1773 TVDVVIKDT
+1773 TDT
-1782 VPANTTFV
+1782 VPANTS
-1790 LGSATDNIAPDDNG
+1790 LESIDNG
-1804 LLTWNIQG
+1804 GTEDENHKITWKIKAEPNQ
-1812 QTPGASGTVSF
+1812 SGTVSF
-1823 QVKVND
+1823 TVKVNESISGENGEINNS
-1829 AVGDN
+1829 ALVGN
-1834 GDITNKAFVNN
+1834 RTTNI
-1845 KATVETTHNYLPGK
+1845 THNYLPGK

-1877 TIKYKNLEKDVAT
+1877 TIKYKNLEKDAAT
-1890 VTVTDAVPAGTE
+1890 VIVTDAVPAGTE

-1908 GGTWDKTDNKV
+1908 GGVCEKGTV
-1919 TWNLTGV
+1919 TWNLADV
-1926 EPGAKGTV
+1926 ASGTEGSV
-1934 SFTVRVTMD
+1934 SFKVRVTIN
-1943 AVGKSIENQ
+1943 AVGNSIENQ
-1952 AEVKIGD
+1952 AQVQIGD
-1959 HNPVTTTKTENK
+1959 HNPVTTTKTKNQ

-1984 AHKTLKSDVGN
+1984 AHKTLISDVGN

-2004 FNLLDKDGKLVQTA
+2004 FNLLDKDGNIVQTVT
-2018 LNDAEGNV
+2018 NDDKGNV
-2026 TFSELK
+2026 TFDELK
-2032 LNTIGSYTYTICEVD
+2032 LDTIGDYAYTICEVN

-2054 YDDST
+2054 YDASQ
-2059 YTVTFNVDDAKNG
+2059 YTVTFSVYDAKDG

-2083 NDKTFTTAEF
+2083 NNETVTKVEFT
-2093 INHYTAELPADASFS
+2093 NHYTAELPADASFG
-2108 LSATKTLTGRS
+2108 LTANKTLTGRS
-2119 MIDREF
+2119 MLDGEF
-2125 FFTLEDEGG
+2125 VFTLEDEGG
-2134 NIVATASSDAE
+2134 NIVATARNDAD
-2145 GNIQFPAVGLKNVQ
+2145 GNIVFPKVGLKDVQ
-2159 AAYTALLA
+2159 EAYTALLA

-2188 IEDGEQAPLETAVAA
+2188 IEDSEQAPLETAVAA
-2203 NSLEDAPAVVTD
+2203 NSLEDTPAVVTD
-2215 AEPETEL
+2215 AEPETEPETKL
-2222 NAEPKTDPETDPE
+2222 DAEPETELDVAPETDPE
-2235 TEPETEPAPTV
+2235 TKPETEPAPTV

-2279 VRVPLVDNDGT
+2279 VRVPLVDKDGT
-2290 GTLAV
+2290 GTLTV

-2474 AVIATAANGENGY
+2474 AVIATADNGENGY

>member
-37 TDAAAA
+37 TNAAAA
-43 QDTVTLVDPNT
+43 QDTVTLVDPAT
-54 FNSWEK
+54 FNSWEN

-75 KTVSNDKIEFSS
+75 KTVSNNEITFSPN
-87 TSPLGKEG
+87 SPLGKAG
-95 KTVSKTAGSDFLVAL
+95 KTVSKTDGSDFLVAL

-129 VLVLDASGS
+129 VLVLDTSGS
-138 MDKAMG
+138 MAYDFNG
-144 GTTWENYDD
+144 YETWHAKDR
-153 TKRIDALKAAA
+153 RITALKSAVNNFIDNAAT
-164 KNFLAAAKKQNDGI
+164 QN
-178 EDPAKQIQVSIVKF
+178 
-192 AGNKTDKVGNDTYRD
+192 
-207 GRNSYNY
+207 
-214 SQIMRNLTLCN
+214 SQIADVSKKINIALVRFADNSRILQDLTTCEGENATALKKRVNNLG
-225 STNLSTLNSVVDS
+225 SD
-238 IQPAGATR
+238 GATR
-246 SDYGMELAQK
+246 ADLGMVK
-256 ALGSDSARSNAKKV
+256 AESVLNGTGARANAKKV

-278 PTKQSEYNSEVAG
+278 PTSYNGYEDKVAG
-291 SAVNTAKT
+291 GAVSAAGRIKNAN
-299 LKDSGTTIYTVGI
+299 GTIYAVGI
-312 FSGANAASDP
+312 FAGAKPEDI
-322 NDEHTSDE
+322 TSKE
-330 NRFMHAV
+330 NKFMNAV
-337 SSNYPDAAYSWVS
+337 SSNYPAATATNFSI
-350 TDWYGGYYDIV
+350 TLNKG
-361 PGTRAEN
+361 EN
-368 SSYYKTATKSTELDT
+368 KGYYKTAKNASELNA
-383 VFQDIFKDVTSNPP
+383 VFNDIFKDSTSNPP

-422 YMTVDGFNAISF
+422 YMTVDGFNAIAF

-499 AALLPLRYYQVSKDL
+499 AALLPLRYYQVSEDL
-514 DGKVSMKISDTYPI
+514 NGKVSMKISDTYPI

-537 KDVKDAM
+537 TEVKQQM
-544 AAGTSSDTEL
+544 TSGVITDPTL
-554 VNYVADHTE
+554 ATYVATHTE
-563 DDGKVYF
+563 TDGKAYF
-570 YTNLFDG
+570 YSNLFDG
-577 TNGGTDKEGNSY
+577 TNGGTDKEGNPY

-613 PIYTDPDCKT
+613 PIYTDPDCKIP
-623 HATDVQPKTPY
+623 ATDVQPKKSY
-634 YYDLTYYDTNKA
+634 YYDLTYYDTKKA
-646 NASGSLVL
+646 DASGSLVP

-676 KKGEYYVPQKT
+676 KKGEYYVLQKT
-687 LKGSYPQTLDEQV
+687 LKGSYPQALDNQIGGKE
-700 GPKQPNNTTGT
+700 KNITNT

-716 DFAWD
+716 DFGWD
-721 LSNTTGLLF
+721 NNYTIGRLY

-746 ITKVVTPTDSNYT
+746 ITKQVAKADPSYS
-759 PDSTTQFRILVNLE
+759 PDAGTQFDIKVVLE
-773 GVGANDIYKCTLNGQ
+773 GNGANGTYTYTIDGKTSDSYKFKSGD
-788 TFSFIRGSVITLK
+788 VITLK
-801 NGQTAEIKG
+801 NDQTAEIKG
-810 LPAGCKYTVTEPTP
+810 LPAGCKYTVSEPTP
-824 LPAGYALSTIENA
+824 PAGYTSSIDAPAGVITA
-837 TGTIKGGLA
+837 GKVQ
-846 KDTAAVATVK
+846 DTAPVVTVT
-856 NTYTPSSYI
+856 NTYEPSSYT
-865 LNGETYLSGK
+865 LNGKTNLSGK

-885 LDKFVFHLE
+885 RDKFVFHLE

-909 DLTRVELTQCEGTQA
+909 DITRVELTQSEVTQA
-924 DTEVPFNFGDIT
+924 GTAVPFNFGDIT

-958 PGIDYDTTTYT
+958 SGIDYDTTTYT
-969 VTVKIKDNGNG
+969 VTVKIKDNGKG

-989 ALDHKDNVTEMPA
+989 ALDNKDNVTVMPA
-1002 GKIPLFKNIFNAT
+1002 DNIPLFKNIFNAE

-1035 NPDVNQFQFTLSA
+1035 NPDVNQFHFTLSVP
-1048 AKKDASGNDV
+1048 KTDANGSNV
-1058 TETDPPMP
+1058 TETNPPMP
-1066 TPATVGN
+1066 TSATVGN
-1073 DDGGQIDFGKVTYTA
+1073 DDGGRIAFGKVTYTA
-1088 ANVDSTYWYQM
+1088 ENVDHTYWYQM
-1099 NENQGDNACIAYDKT
+1099 SEKPGDNACIAYDKT

-1123 SKTGADNKLIV
+1123 SKPGADNKLIV
-1134 TSKTTYYKQN
+1134 TSNTTYYKQN

-1159 VASKITFTN
+1159 VDSKITFTN
-1168 TLTPTPTSANLY
+1168 TLTPTSTSASLW
-1180 VGKILAGRDWMDGDK
+1180 VCKILEGRDWMDGDK
-1195 FTFTLTAKDNAPMP
+1195 FTFKVTPIGDAPKP
-1209 EGKDTNKLTITN
+1209 QGENGDKITITN
-1221 ASRKEMDDE
+1221 TSTHGETEKE
-1230 RLGDFPEITF
+1230 RLGYFGEIVF
-1240 TKPGTYVYTISED
+1240 TQPGIYQYKISEALID
-1253 AVDSAKLPGFKTQ
+1253 AAELPGFNHH
-1266 PGDITAT
+1266 PGDVIAT
-1273 VTVTREGNE
+1273 VTVTRNGNT
-1282 LRRTIS
+1282 LTRTIS
-1288 YRNAAGINSDICG
+1288 CTDASGNATGLQA

-1319 FLASKVLKDRG
+1319 FLARKVLKDRG

-1344 ESNPTNTP
+1344 ESNPANTP
-1352 MPTLCESIA
+1352 MPNRCESIA

-1442 DKPETDNI
+1442 DTPETTNI
-1450 AIFTNTYAAKSVTLT
+1450 ATFTNTYAAKSVTLN
-1465 GKENLSVTK
+1465 GEDNLSVAK
-1474 KLVGREWGKEEAFTF
+1474 KLVGREWGNEEAFTF
-1489 EIAVAG
+1489 TIAAAG
-1495 GSAENTP
+1495 DNAKNTP
-1502 LPKSTTLKLTNSNL
+1502 LPNETTLRLTKPDP

-1523 NFGDI
+1523 HFGNI

-1549 TQWDDSEY
+1549 TQWDNSEY
-1557 TVTVNVKDDGTGELK
+1557 TVTVKVIDDGTGELK
-1572 VESCT
+1572 VNSCS
-1577 VKKSGDEGNSNGI
+1577 VKKSGDEGNSNSI

-1598 SSTPTKDVTVND
+1598 NSTPTKDVTVND

-1653 PENTKLVTTPDN
+1653 PENTQLVTTPDN

-1670 TTRTLTWTLNAA
+1670 TTRTLTWTFKAEA
-1682 ANTSGDVSF
+1682 SASGDVSF

-1703 DPITNQAKVKIGDHE
+1703 DPITNQAKVQIGDHE
-1718 SETNVVTNPTPYD
+1718 SKTNVVTNPTPYD

-1743 NDIDNTLVSPGQVL
+1743 KDIDNTLVSPGQVL

-1812 QTPGASGTVSF
+1812 QKPGASATVSF

-1834 GDITNKAFVNN
+1834 GDITNQAFVNN

-1877 TIKYKNLEKDVAT
+1877 TIKYKNLEDAAAT

-1902 FVSADN
+1902 FVWADN
-1908 GGTWDKTDNKV
+1908 GGVCENGTV
-1919 TWNLTGV
+1919 TWNIADVTS
-1926 EPGAKGTV
+1926 GTEGSV
-1934 SFTVRVTMD
+1934 SFKVRVTID
-1943 AVGKSIENQ
+1943 AVGRSIENQ
-1952 AEVKIGD
+1952 AKVQIGD
-1959 HNPVTTTKTENK
+1959 HNPVTTTKTKTE

-1984 AHKTLKSDVGN
+1984 AHKTLISDVGN
-1995 HTLAAGEFA
+1995 HTLAADEFA
-2004 FNLLDKDGKLVQTA
+2004 FNLLDKDGKLVQTTT
-2018 LNDAEGNV
+2018 NDAEGNV
-2026 TFSELK
+2026 TFGTLELDHV
-2032 LNTIGSYTYTICEVD
+2032 GEYTYTICEVVD
-2047 GKLGYMT
+2047 GDLGYIT
-2054 YDDST
+2054 YDNSR

-2072 TLAATEPVYSL
+2072 TLVATEPVYSL
-2083 NDKTFTTAEF
+2083 NGKTVDAAEF
-2093 INHYTAELPADASFS
+2093 INHYTAELPADTSFS
-2108 LSATKTLTGRS
+2108 LSATKALTGRS
-2119 MIDREF
+2119 MIDGEF

-2176 EPTPAEDEQPVK
+2176 EPTPAEDEQLVK

-2203 NSLEDAPAVVTD
+2203 NSLEDTPAVVTD
-2215 AEPETEL
+2215 AEPETE
-2222 NAEPKTDPETDPE
+2222 PE
-2235 TEPETEPAPTV
+2235 TEPDVAPETEPETKPETEPAPTV

-2279 VRVPLVDNDGT
+2279 VRVQLADKEGQ
-2290 GTLAV
+2290 GTLTV
-2295 DKDNI
+2295 DSI

-2310 LDNNAV
+2310 LDNSAV

-2547 FTNTYTPEPAQ
+2547 FTNTYTQEPAQ

-2594 ALLIGLLAVSGGAL
+2594 ALLIGLLAISGGAL
-2608 AVLLTARKR
+2608 AVLLTVRKR

>member
-37 TDAAAA
+37 TNAAAA

-75 KTVSNDKIEFSS
+75 KTVSDNEIKFSP
-87 TSPLGKEG
+87 TSPLGIKGE
-95 KTVSKTAGSDFLVAL
+95 TVSKTAGSDFLVAL

-138 MDKAMG
+138 MSDPMG
-144 GTTWENYDD
+144 RNDS

-164 KNFLAAAKKQNDGI
+164 KNFLAAAKKQNDEI

-192 AGNKTDKVGNDTYRD
+192 AGNKTDKVGNDTYKD
-207 GRNSYNY
+207 GKNRYNY
-214 SQIMRNLTLCN
+214 SQTMQKLTLCN
-225 STNLSTLNSVVDS
+225 NAYLSTLQDVVGS
-238 IQPAGATR
+238 ISPAGATH
-246 SDYGMELAQK
+246 SDYGMELAQTE
-256 ALGSDSARSNAKKV
+256 LDSTSARSNAKKV
-270 VIFFTDGK
+270 VIFFTDGN
-278 PTKQSEYNSEVAG
+278 PTSYSDYDAEVAG
-291 SAVNTAKT
+291 GAINTAKT
-299 LKDSGTTIYTVGI
+299 IKGSGATIYTVGI
-312 FSGANAASDP
+312 FSGADSSNPPAKP
-322 NDEHTSDE
+322 NGNTQLA

-337 SSNYPDAAYSWVS
+337 SSNYPDAAYDWVS
-350 TDWYGGYYDIV
+350 DGWNSGYRV
-361 PGTRAEN
+361 TMGNRAEN
-368 SSYYKTATKSTELDT
+368 SNYYKTATKSKELDA
-383 VFQDIFKDVTSNPP
+383 VFQDIFKDATSNPP

-422 YMTVDGFNAISF
+422 YMTVDGFNAIAF
-434 DDEIFE
+434 DDKIFE
-440 KSTKTTET
+440 NPTKTTEA

-456 YVFEGVNEGNT
+456 YVFEGVNEGNI

-476 TIIVKVT
+476 TIIIKVT

-499 AALLPLRYYQVSKDL
+499 AALLPLRYYQVSEDL
-514 DGKVSMKISDTYPI
+514 GGKVSMKISDTYPI

-537 KDVKDAM
+537 QNVKDAM

-577 TNGGTDKEGNSY
+577 TNGGTDKEGNPY

-613 PIYTDPDCKT
+613 PIYTDPDCKIP
-623 HATDVQPKTPY
+623 AIDVQPKTPY
-634 YYDLTYYDTNKA
+634 YYDLTYYDTNEA
-646 NASGSLVL
+646 DASGSLVP
-654 QHDHIEI
+654 QHKHIEI
-661 SIATKEEIDK
+661 SIATKAEIDK
-671 VLKQN
+671 VLKKN
-676 KKGEYYVPQKT
+676 SNGEYYVPQKT

-746 ITKVVTPTDSNYT
+746 ITKVVTPADSSYT
-759 PDSTTQFRILVNLE
+759 PDSTTKFPILVNLE
-773 GVGANDIYKCTLNGQ
+773 GVGENDIYKCTLNGQ
-788 TFSFIRGSVITLK
+788 TFSFTSGSVINLK

-810 LPAGCKYTVTEPTP
+810 LPAGCKYTVSEPTP
-824 LPAGYALSTIENA
+824 PTGYELSTIENG

-865 LNGETYLSGK
+865 LDGKTNLSGK

-885 LDKFVFHLE
+885 NDKFVFHLE

-899 NAPLPKNGDT
+899 NTPLPKNGDT
-909 DLTRVELTQCEGTQA
+909 DITRVELTHGEGTQA

-944 YRIYEETPSNADKI
+944 YRIYEETPSNAAKI

-969 VTVKIKDNGNG
+969 VTVKIKDNGKG
-980 QLELDSVTK
+980 QLELDGVTK
-989 ALDHKDNVTEMPA
+989 ALDNKDNVTEMPA
-1002 GKIPLFKNIFNAT
+1002 DNIPLFKNIFNADD
-1015 NEEINFVATKVYKD
+1015 EEINFVATKVYKD
-1029 NAGNSI
+1029 NAGTQI
-1035 NPDVNQFQFTLSA
+1035 NPDVNQFQFTLSVSE
-1048 AKKDASGNDV
+1048 KDSNGNKV
-1058 TETDPPMP
+1058 TQTNPPMP
-1066 TPATVGN
+1066 TSATVGN
-1073 DDGGQIDFGKVTYTA
+1073 DDGGRIAFGKVTYTA
-1088 ANVDSTYWYQM
+1088 ANIDHTYWYQM
-1099 NENQGDNACIAYDKT
+1099 SEVNGGDVHIDYDAAA
-1114 TYLIKVEVG
+1114 YLIKVEVG
-1123 SKTGADNKLIV
+1123 SDTDTDNTLIV
-1134 TSKTTYYKQN
+1134 TSKTTYYKQD
-1144 ENGAWQ
+1144 ENGTWQ
-1150 PVDINTGDD
+1150 QVDINTGDD
-1159 VASKITFTN
+1159 VDSKITFTN
-1168 TLTPTPTSANLY
+1168 TLTPTPASARLSVCKFL
-1180 VGKILAGRDWMDGDK
+1180 VGRKWMNGDT
-1195 FTFTLTAKDNAPMP
+1195 FTFTLAPKNGAPMP
-1209 EGKDTNKLTITN
+1209 TGENADRLTITN
-1221 ASRKEMDDE
+1221 TSDNVIENY
-1230 RLGDFPEITF
+1230 LTGSFGEIPF
-1240 TKPGTYVYTISED
+1240 TQPGTYEYTISED
-1253 AVDSAKLPGFKTQ
+1253 KVTLPGFKSQ
-1266 PGDITAT
+1266 PGAITAT
-1273 VTVTREGNE
+1273 VNVTREGNK
-1282 LRRTIS
+1282 LTHTVS
-1288 YRNAAGINSDICG
+1288 YTDASGNSRDV
-1301 YFTNTYSTDS
+1301 YANFTNTYSTDS

-1319 FLASKVLKDRG
+1319 FLARKVLKDRG

-1344 ESNPTNTP
+1344 ESNPANTP
-1352 MPTLCESIA
+1352 MPNRCESIA

-1401 DTTKYMVVVDVRD
+1401 DTTKYMVVVDVQD

-1423 GSVQYFKGTLGKNG
+1423 GSVQYYKALENG
-1437 EYTFS
+1437 EYE
-1442 DKPETDNI
+1442 KVDNI
-1450 AIFTNTYAAKSVTLT
+1450 AIFTNTYAAKSVTLN

-1474 KLVGREWGKEEAFTF
+1474 KLVGREWGNEESFTF
-1489 EIAVAG
+1489 TITAAG
-1495 GSAENTP
+1495 DNAENTP
-1502 LPKSTTLKLTNSNL
+1502 LPNENTLTLTKPTP
-1516 DEDTATG
+1516 DGDTATG
-1523 NFGDI
+1523 HFGDI
-1528 TYEKPGTYIY
+1528 TYTKPGTYSYTIR
-1538 KITENKGDNAI
+1538 EVHGADNTAAI
-1549 TQWDDSEY
+1549 TQWDDSVY
-1557 TVTVNVKDDGTGELK
+1557 TVNVTVADNGAGELHITDVK
-1572 VESCT
+1572 VESDGSNY
-1577 VKKSGDEGNSNGI
+1577 SGIS
-1590 TFTNTYEA
+1590 FTNRYEA
-1598 SSTPTKDVTVND
+1598 DPNPTK
-1610 AETSADGQPV
+1610 
-1620 KVGDKLT
+1620 
-1627 YSIHWVNDSI
+1627 
-1637 ENGKFVPAT
+1637 T
-1646 VTITDQV
+1646 VTD
-1653 PENTKLVTTPDN
+1653 
-1665 ATYDD
+1665 
-1670 TTRTLTWTLNAA
+1670 
-1682 ANTSGDVSF
+1682 
-1691 TVSVLPS
+1691 
-1698 ASAAL
+1698 
-1703 DPITNQAKVKIGDHE
+1703 E
-1718 SETNVVTNPTPYD
+1718 SRNN
-1731 PDSHKKVLDDNG
+1731 
-1743 NDIDNTLVSPGQVL
+1743 IDNTLVSPGQKL
-1757 TYQITWVAP
+1757 TYTIHWVNNAVDATGKYTPAEITV
-1766 LAAEGAE
+1766 
-1773 TVDVVIKDT
+1773 TDT
-1782 VPANTTFV
+1782 VPANTTFD
-1790 LGSATDNIAPDDNG
+1790 SADNGGTWDKTDNKV
-1804 LLTWNIQG
+1804 TWKFNAEPNTEG
-1812 QTPGASGTVSF
+1812 NVSF
-1823 QVKVND
+1823 TVKVNESISGENGEINNY
-1829 AVGDN
+1829 ALVGN
-1834 GDITNKAFVNN
+1834 RTTN
-1845 KATVETTHNYLPGK
+1845 TTHNYLPGK

-1877 TIKYKNLEKDVAT
+1877 TIKYKNLEDAAAT

-1908 GGTWDKTDNKV
+1908 DGVCENGTV
-1919 TWNLTGV
+1919 TWNIADV
-1926 EPGAKGTV
+1926 ASGTEGSV
-1934 SFTVRVTMD
+1934 SFKVRVTID
-1943 AVGKSIENQ
+1943 AVGRSIENQ
-1952 AEVKIGD
+1952 AQVKIGD

-1971 NIEQPSPA
+1971 NIENPSPA

-1984 AHKTLKSDVGN
+1984 ACKTLISDVGN
-1995 HTLAAGEFA
+1995 HTLAAGEFS
-2004 FNLLDKDGKLVQTA
+2004 FNLLENDGKIVRTA
-2018 LNDAEGNV
+2018 TNDAEGNV
-2026 TFSELK
+2026 TFDALSLD
-2032 LNTIGSYTYTICEVD
+2032 TIGNYTYTICEVD
-2047 GKLGYMT
+2047 GNVGYIT
-2054 YDDST
+2054 YDGNR
-2059 YTVTFNVDDAKNG
+2059 YTVTFSVYATKDG
-2072 TLAATEPVYSL
+2072 TLAATQPVYSL
-2083 NDKTFTTAEF
+2083 NGKTVDAAEF
-2093 INHYTAELPADASFS
+2093 TNHYTAELPAGTSFS

-2119 MIDREF
+2119 IIDGEF

-2134 NIVATASSDAE
+2134 NIVATASSDAK

-2203 NSLEDAPAVVTD
+2203 NSLEGTPAVVTD
-2215 AEPETEL
+2215 AEPETKLDVAPETDSET
-2222 NAEPKTDPETDPE
+2222 EPKTDPE

-2279 VRVPLVDNDGT
+2279 VRVQLADKEGQ
-2290 GTLAV
+2290 GTLIV
-2295 DKDNI
+2295 DSI

>member
-37 TDAAAA
+37 TNAAAA
-43 QDTVTLVDPNT
+43 QDTVTLVDPDT

-75 KTVSNDKIEFSS
+75 KTVSNNEITFSPN
-87 TSPLGKEG
+87 SPLDKQGE
-95 KTVSKTAGSDFLVAL
+95 TVRKSDGSDFLVAL

-129 VLVLDASGS
+129 VLVLDTSGS
-138 MDKAMG
+138 MAYDFNG
-144 GTTWENYDD
+144 YETWFAKDR
-153 TKRIDALKAAA
+153 RITALKSAVKDFIDNADT
-164 KNFLAAAKKQNDGI
+164 QN
-178 EDPAKQIQVSIVKF
+178 
-192 AGNKTDKVGNDTYRD
+192 
-207 GRNSYNY
+207 
-214 SQIMRNLTLCN
+214 SQIADASKKINIALVRFADNSSILQNLTTCEGKNATILKN
-225 STNLSTLNSVVDS
+225 RVDNLYPD
-238 IQPAGATR
+238 GATR
-246 SDYGMELAQK
+246 ADLGMEK
-256 ALGSDSARSNAKKV
+256 AESVLNGTGARANAKKV

-278 PTKQSEYNSEVAG
+278 PTSYNGYEDKVAG
-291 SAVNTAKT
+291 RAVNAAGRIKNAN
-299 LKDSGTTIYTVGI
+299 GTIYAVGI
-312 FSGANAASDP
+312 FAGAKPEDV
-322 NDEHTSDE
+322 TSKE
-330 NRFMHAV
+330 NKFMNAV
-337 SSNYPDAAYSWVS
+337 SSNYPAATATNYSI
-350 TDWYGGYYDIV
+350 TLNEG
-361 PGTRAEN
+361 EN
-368 SSYYKTATKSTELDT
+368 KGYYKTAKNASELNA
-383 VFQDIFKDVTSNPP
+383 VFNDIFKDSTSNPP

-402 ESGKNATNG
+402 ESDKNATNG

-422 YMTVDGFNAISF
+422 YMTVDGFNAIAF
-434 DDEIFE
+434 DDEIF
-440 KSTKTTET
+440 KNPTKTT
-448 TAKGTVDT
+448 KGTVDT

-499 AALLPLRYYQVSKDL
+499 AALLPLRYYQVSEDL
-514 DGKVSMKISDTYPI
+514 NGKVSMKISDTYPI

-554 VNYVADHTE
+554 VNYVTDHTG

-613 PIYTDPDCKT
+613 PIYTDPDCKIP
-623 HATDVQPKTPY
+623 ATDVQPKKSY
-634 YYDLTYYDTNKA
+634 YYDLTYYDTKKA
-646 NASGSLVL
+646 DASGSLVP

-671 VLKQN
+671 VLEQN
-676 KKGEYYVPQKT
+676 KKGEYYVLQKT
-687 LKGSYPQTLDEQV
+687 LKGSYPQALDNQIGGKE
-700 GPKQPNNTTGT
+700 KNITNT

-716 DFAWD
+716 DFGWD
-721 LSNTTGLLF
+721 NNYTIGRLY

-746 ITKVVTPTDSNYT
+746 ITKVVTPADSSYT
-759 PDSTTQFRILVNLE
+759 PDSTTKFPILVNLE
-773 GVGANDIYKCTLNGQ
+773 GVGAKDIYKCTLDGQ
-788 TFSFIRGSVITLK
+788 TFSFISGSVITLK

-824 LPAGYALSTIENA
+824 LPAGYALSTIENS

-865 LNGETYLSGK
+865 LIGKTYLSGK

-885 LDKFVFHLE
+885 NDKFVFHLE
-894 ALEPD
+894 AFEPD
-899 NAPLPKNGDT
+899 NTPLPKNGDT
-909 DLTRVELTQCEGTQA
+909 DLTRVELMHREGTQGG
-924 DTEVPFNFGDIT
+924 TEVPFNFGDIT

-944 YRIYEETPSNADKI
+944 YRIYEETPSNAAKI

-969 VTVKIKDNGNG
+969 VTVKIKDNGKG

-989 ALDHKDNVTEMPA
+989 ALDNKDNVTVMPA
-1002 GKIPLFKNIFNAT
+1002 DNIPLFKNIFNADD
-1015 NEEINFVATKVYKD
+1015 EEINFVATKVYKD
-1029 NAGNSI
+1029 NAGNQI
-1035 NPDVNQFQFTLSA
+1035 NPDVNQFRFTLSVPE
-1048 AKKDASGNDV
+1048 KDSDGNKV
-1058 TETDPPMP
+1058 TETNPPMP
-1066 TPATVGN
+1066 THATVGN
-1073 DDGGQIDFGKVTYTA
+1073 DDGGRIAFGKVTYTE
-1088 ANVDSTYWYQM
+1088 ANVGHTYWYQM
-1099 NENQGDNACIAYDKT
+1099 SEKLGDNTCIDYDKT

-1123 SKTGADNKLIV
+1123 SKPGADNKLIV
-1134 TSKTTYYKQN
+1134 TSNTTYYKQN
-1144 ENGAWQ
+1144 ENGAWKQ
-1150 PVDINTGDD
+1150 VDINTGDD
-1159 VASKITFTN
+1159 VDSKITFTN
-1168 TLTPTPTSANLY
+1168 TLTPTSTSASLW
-1180 VGKILAGRDWMDGDK
+1180 VCKILEGRDWMDGDK
-1195 FTFTLTAKDNAPMP
+1195 FTFKVTPIGDAPKP
-1209 EGKDTNKLTITN
+1209 QGENGDKITITN
-1221 ASRKEMDDE
+1221 TSTHGETEKE
-1230 RLGDFPEITF
+1230 RLGYFGEIVF
-1240 TKPGTYVYTISED
+1240 TQPGIYQYKISEALID
-1253 AVDSAKLPGFKTQ
+1253 ANELPGFNHH
-1266 PGDITAT
+1266 PGDVIAT
-1273 VTVTREGNE
+1273 VTVTRNGNT
-1282 LRRTIS
+1282 LTRTIS
-1288 YRNAAGINSDICG
+1288 CTDASGNATGLQA

-1319 FLASKVLKDRG
+1319 FLARKVLKDRG

-1344 ESNPTNTP
+1344 ESNPANTP
-1352 MPTLCESIA
+1352 MPNRCESIA
-1361 DSTHYENIVLGD
+1361 GSTHYENIVLGD

-1442 DKPETDNI
+1442 DTPETTNI
-1450 AIFTNTYAAKSVTLT
+1450 ATFTNTYAAKSVTLN
-1465 GKENLSVTK
+1465 GEDNLSVTK
-1474 KLVGREWGKEEAFTF
+1474 KLVGREWGKEETFTF
-1489 EIAVAG
+1489 TIAAAG
-1495 GSAENTP
+1495 DNAENTP
-1502 LPKSTTLKLTNSNL
+1502 LPSETTLRLTKPDP

-1523 NFGDI
+1523 HFGNI

-1572 VESCT
+1572 VNSCS
-1577 VKKSGDEGNSNGI
+1577 VKKSGDEGNSNSI

-1610 AETSADGQPV
+1610 AKTSADGQPV
-1620 KVGDKLT
+1620 KVGDELT

-1653 PENTKLVTTPDN
+1653 PENTQLVTTPDN

-1691 TVSVLPS
+1691 TVLVLPS

-1703 DPITNQAKVKIGDHE
+1703 DPITNQAKVQIGDHE
-1718 SETNVVTNPTPYD
+1718 SKTNVVTNTTPYD

-1743 NDIDNTLVSPGQVL
+1743 KDIDNTLVSPGQVL

-1804 LLTWNIQG
+1804 LLTWSIQG
-1812 QTPGASGTVSF
+1812 QKPGASGTVSF

-1834 GDITNKAFVNN
+1834 GDITNQAFVNN

-1877 TIKYKNLEKDVAT
+1877 TIKYKNLEDAAAT

-1902 FVSADN
+1902 FVWADN
-1908 GGTWDKTDNKV
+1908 GGVCENGTV
-1919 TWNLTGV
+1919 TWNIADVTS
-1926 EPGAKGTV
+1926 GTEGSV
-1934 SFTVRVTMD
+1934 SFKVRVTID
-1943 AVGKSIENQ
+1943 AVGRSIENQ
-1952 AEVKIGD
+1952 AQVKIGD
-1959 HNPVTTTKTENK
+1959 HNPVTTTKTKTE

-1984 AHKTLKSDVGN
+1984 AHKTLISDVGN
-1995 HTLAAGEFA
+1995 HTLAADEFA

-2018 LNDAEGNV
+2018 PNDAEGNV
-2026 TFSELK
+2026 TFEALSLD
-2032 LNTIGSYTYTICEVD
+2032 TIGEYTYTICEVD
-2047 GKLGYMT
+2047 GEVGYIT
-2054 YDDST
+2054 YDGSQ
-2059 YTVTFNVDDAKNG
+2059 YTVTFSVYAAKDG
-2072 TLAATEPVYSL
+2072 TLAATKPVYSL
-2083 NDKTFTTAEF
+2083 NGKTVDAAEF

-2119 MIDREF
+2119 IIDGEF

-2188 IEDGEQAPLETAVAA
+2188 IENGEQAPLETAVAA
-2203 NSLEDAPAVVTD
+2203 NSLEDTPAVVTD
-2215 AEPETEL
+2215 AEPETEPETEL
-2222 NAEPKTDPETDPE
+2222 DVAPETDPE
-2235 TEPETEPAPTV
+2235 IDPETEPETETEPAPTV
-2246 DTDAVQALL
+2246 DTDALQALL

-2279 VRVPLVDNDGT
+2279 VRVQLADKGGQ
-2290 GTLAV
+2290 GTLIV
-2295 DKDNI
+2295 DSI

-2547 FTNTYTPEPAQ
+2547 FTNTYTQEPAQ

>member
-37 TDAAAA
+37 TNAAAA
-43 QDTVTLVDPNT
+43 QDTVTLVDPDT
-54 FNSWEK
+54 FNSWET

-75 KTVSNDKIEFSS
+75 KTVSDNEIKFSP
-87 TSPLGKEG
+87 TSPLGKKDE
-95 KTVSKTAGSDFLVAL
+95 TVSKTAGSDFLVAL

-122 EPQPIDI
+122 EPQPFDI

-138 MDKAMG
+138 MSDPMG
-144 GTTWENYDD
+144 RNDS

-164 KNFLAAAKKQNDGI
+164 NNFLAAAKKQNDEI
-178 EDPAKQIQVSIVKF
+178 EDPAKQIKVSIVKF
-192 AGNKTDKVGNDTYRD
+192 AGDKTDKVGNDKYRD
-207 GRNSYNY
+207 GGYWYNH

-225 STNLSTLNSVVDS
+225 NTYLSTLQDVVDS
-238 IQPAGATR
+238 ISPAGATR
-246 SDYGMELAQK
+246 SDYGMELAQTALDK
-256 ALGSDSARSNAKKV
+256 ASARSNAKKV

-278 PTKQSEYNSEVAG
+278 PTSESNYDAEVAG
-291 SAVNTAKT
+291 DAINTAKT
-299 LKDSGTTIYTVGI
+299 IKGSGATIYTVGI
-312 FSGANAASDP
+312 FSGADSSNPPAKP
-322 NDEHTSDE
+322 NGNTQLA

-337 SSNYPDAAYSWVS
+337 SSNYPDAAYDWVS
-350 TDWYGGYYDIV
+350 DGWNSGYRV
-361 PGTRAEN
+361 TMGNRAEN
-368 SSYYKTATKSTELDT
+368 SNYYKTATKSKELDA
-383 VFQDIFKDVTSNPP
+383 VFQDIFKDATSDPP

-402 ESGKNATNG
+402 EKGKNATES
-411 GYVSFNDPLGD
+411 GYVTFEDPLGD
-422 YMTVDGFNAISF
+422 YMTVTDFNAIAFS
-434 DDEIFE
+434 DKIYTDPAV
-440 KSTKTTET
+440 KTAGNVT
-448 TAKGTVDT
+448 TYTFNGTNKGNV
-456 YVFEGVNEGNT
+456 
-467 AYPENVNLN
+467 AYPQNVDLDNIIITVTHDTNLQ
-476 TIIVKVT
+476 TGDKVKVE
-483 HSNDLKTGDIV
+483 
-494 DVQIP
+494 IP
-499 AALLPLRYYQVSKDL
+499 AALLPLRYYNIAEDK
-514 DGKVSMKISDTYPI
+514 DGKVSMEITPTYPI
-528 RIFYSVSLK
+528 HVFYSVSLK
-537 KDVKDAM
+537 TKAKQQM
-544 AAGTSSDTEL
+544 TSGVITDPAL
-554 VNYVADHTE
+554 ANYVATHTE
-563 DDGKVYF
+563 EDGKAYF
-570 YTNLFDG
+570 YSNLYTD
-577 TNGGTDKEGNSY
+577 TRTGTDDERNPY
-589 TAGNTTVSF
+589 TAGDTTASF
-598 KPAYTNS
+598 VPAETNS

-613 PIYTDPDCKT
+613 PLYEDKDCTRLAKN
-623 HATDVQPKTPY
+623 VQPNMPY
-634 YYDLTYYDTNKA
+634 YYDMPYYETGIEDA
-646 NASGSLVL
+646 NGSLKL
-654 QHDHIEI
+654 QHAHIKV
-661 SIATKEEIDK
+661 SIATQKEIKDTLAVK
-671 VLKQN
+671 DGV
-676 KKGEYYVPQKT
+676 YYVPKGT
-687 LKGSYPQTLDEQV
+687 LKGSYPQALDNQLGGKE
-700 GPKQPNNTTGT
+700 PNITNT

-716 DFAWD
+716 DFGWD
-721 LSNTTGLLF
+721 YNYTIGCLY

-740 TTGSLK
+740 ATGSLK
-746 ITKVVTPTDSNYT
+746 ITKKVDKADPSYS
-759 PDSTTQFRILVNLE
+759 PDAATQFGIQVDLKGN
-773 GVGANDIYKCTLNGQ
+773 GANGTYTYTIDGNTSDPYKFKSGA
-788 TFSFIRGSVITLK
+788 VITLK
-801 NGQTAEIKG
+801 NGQTAEIEG
-810 LPAGCKYTVTEPTP
+810 LPAGCKYTVSEPTP
-824 LPAGYALSTIENA
+824 PDGYTSNIDAPAGVIAA
-837 TGTIKGGLA
+837 GKVQ
-846 KDTAAVATVK
+846 DTAPVVTVT
-856 NTYTPSSYI
+856 NTYEPSSYT
-865 LNGETYLSGK
+865 LNGETNLSGK

-885 LDKFVFHLE
+885 DDKFVFHLE

-899 NAPLPKNGDT
+899 NAPLPKDGDT
-909 DLTRVELTQCEGTQA
+909 DLTRVELMHREGTQA

-944 YRIYEETPSNADKI
+944 YRIYEETPSNAAKI

-969 VTVKIKDNGNG
+969 VTVKIKDNGKG
-980 QLELDSVTK
+980 QLELDTVTK
-989 ALDHKDNVTEMPA
+989 ALDNKDNVTEMPA
-1002 GKIPLFKNIFNAT
+1002 DNIPLFKNIFNAK

-1029 NAGNSI
+1029 NAGTQI
-1035 NPDVNQFQFTLSA
+1035 NPDVNQFQFTLS
-1048 AKKDASGNDV
+1048 V
-1058 TETDPPMP
+1058 PETDSNGNNVTQTNPPMP

-1073 DDGGQIDFGKVTYTA
+1073 DDGGQIAFGKVTYTA
-1088 ANVDSTYWYQM
+1088 ANVGNTYWYQM
-1099 NENQGDNACIAYDKT
+1099 SEDQGDNARIAYDKA
-1114 TYLIKVEVG
+1114 TYLIKVEVD
-1123 SKTGADNKLIV
+1123 SKPGADNKLIV
-1134 TSKTTYYKQN
+1134 TSHTTYYKQN

-1168 TLTPTPTSANLY
+1168 TLTPTPATARLSI
-1180 VGKILAGRDWMDGDK
+1180 GKILEGRNWMEGDT
-1195 FTFTLTAKDNAPMP
+1195 FTFILTAKDNAPMP
-1209 EGKDTNKLTITN
+1209 EGKNTNKLTITN
-1221 ASRKEMDDE
+1221 ASRKGMADE

-1240 TKPGTYVYTISED
+1240 TKPGTYEYTISED
-1253 AVDSAKLPGFKTQ
+1253 EVKLPGFKNH

-1273 VTVTREGNE
+1273 VTVTRNGNE
-1282 LRRTIS
+1282 LTSTVS
-1288 YRNAAGINSDICG
+1288 YKDAAGKVNEAGYG
-1301 YFTNTYSTDS
+1301 YFTNTYSPDS
-1311 YKIKDTDI
+1311 YTVSTSVL
-1319 FLASKVLKDRG
+1319 FTASKTLEGRG
-1330 WLDEDRFTFVLTGD
+1330 WLPEENFTFVLTGD
-1344 ESNPTNTP
+1344 ESNPVDTP
-1352 MPTLCESIA
+1352 MPDFCEAVANS
-1361 DSTHYENIVLGD
+1361 SHTTVTLGD
-1373 GKELEFKEAGR
+1373 NADLTFTKPGT
-1384 YVYYITEQRGE
+1384 YTYYITEKKESTPG
-1395 LSGITY
+1395 LIY
-1401 DTTKYMVVVDVRD
+1401 DTSKYKVVVTVADKD
-1414 EGGNSGKLT
+1414 ADGGNIGKSGKLT
-1423 GSVQYFKGTLGKNG
+1423 GSVQYFKGTLGENG

-1442 DKPETDNI
+1442 DKPEAANI
-1450 AIFTNTYAAKSVTLT
+1450 AAFTNTYTTEPATLN
-1465 GKENLSVTK
+1465 GAENLSVTK
-1474 KLVGREWGKEEAFTF
+1474 KLVGREWGNEESFTF

-1502 LPKSTTLKLTNSNL
+1502 LPSEKTLTLTKPTP
-1516 DEDTATG
+1516 DGDTATG
-1523 NFGDI
+1523 HFGDI
-1528 TYEKPGTYIY
+1528 TYTKPGKYSYTIREVHGADE
-1538 KITENKGDNAI
+1538 TAAI
-1549 TQWDDSEY
+1549 TQWDDSVY
-1557 TVTVNVKDDGTGELK
+1557 TVNVTVEDNGAGKLRITEFT
-1572 VESCT
+1572 VESDGSNY
-1577 VKKSGDEGNSNGI
+1577 SGIS
-1590 TFTNTYEA
+1590 FTNRYEA
-1598 SSTPTKDVTVND
+1598 DPNPTK
-1610 AETSADGQPV
+1610 
-1620 KVGDKLT
+1620 
-1627 YSIHWVNDSI
+1627 
-1637 ENGKFVPAT
+1637 T
-1646 VTITDQV
+1646 VTD
-1653 PENTKLVTTPDN
+1653 
-1665 ATYDD
+1665 
-1670 TTRTLTWTLNAA
+1670 
-1682 ANTSGDVSF
+1682 
-1691 TVSVLPS
+1691 
-1698 ASAAL
+1698 
-1703 DPITNQAKVKIGDHE
+1703 E
-1718 SETNVVTNPTPYD
+1718 SRNN
-1731 PDSHKKVLDDNG
+1731 
-1743 NDIDNTLVSPGQVL
+1743 IDNTLVSPGQKL
-1757 TYQITWVAP
+1757 TYTIHWVNNAVDATGKYTPAEITV
-1766 LAAEGAE
+1766 
-1773 TVDVVIKDT
+1773 TDT
-1782 VPANTTFV
+1782 VPANTTFD
-1790 LGSATDNIAPDDNG
+1790 SAENDGTWDKTDNKV
-1804 LLTWNIQG
+1804 TWTFNADPNTEG
-1812 QTPGASGTVSF
+1812 DVSF
-1823 QVKVND
+1823 TVKVNENISGENGEINNY
-1829 AVGDN
+1829 ALVGN
-1834 GDITNKAFVNN
+1834 RTTN
-1845 KATVETTHNYLPGK
+1845 TTHNYLPGK

-1877 TIKYKNLEKDVAT
+1877 TIKYKNLEDAAAT

-1908 GGTWDKTDNKV
+1908 GGVCENGIV
-1919 TWNLTGV
+1919 TWNIADV
-1926 EPGAKGTV
+1926 ASGTEGSV
-1934 SFTVRVTMD
+1934 SFKVRVTVD
-1943 AVGKSIENQ
+1943 AVGNSIENQ
-1952 AEVKIGD
+1952 AQVQIGD

-1971 NIEQPSPA
+1971 NIEKPSPA

-1984 AHKTLKSDVGN
+1984 ACKTLISDVGN

-2004 FNLLDKDGKLVQTA
+2004 FTLLDKDGKLVQTA
-2018 LNDAEGNV
+2018 PNDAEGNV
-2026 TFSELK
+2026 TFDALSLD
-2032 LNTIGSYTYTICEVD
+2032 TIGEYTYTICEVD
-2047 GKLGYMT
+2047 GNVGYIT
-2054 YDDST
+2054 YDGSR
-2059 YTVTFNVDDAKNG
+2059 YTVTFSVYATKDG
-2072 TLAATEPVYSL
+2072 TLAATKPVYSL
-2083 NDKTFTTAEF
+2083 NGKTVDAAEF
-2093 INHYTAELPADASFS
+2093 INHYTAELPAGTSFS

-2119 MIDREF
+2119 IIDGEF

-2134 NIVATASSDAE
+2134 NIVATATSDAK

-2203 NSLEDAPAVVTD
+2203 NSLEGTPAVVTD
-2215 AEPETEL
+2215 AEPETKLDVAPETDSET
-2222 NAEPKTDPETDPE
+2222 EPKTDPE

-2279 VRVPLVDNDGT
+2279 VRVQLADKEGQ
-2290 GTLAV
+2290 GTLIV
-2295 DKDNI
+2295 DSI

-2310 LDNNAV
+2310 LDNSAV

>member
-37 TDAAAA
+37 TNAAAA
-43 QDTVTLVDPNT
+43 QDTVTLVDPAT

-75 KTVSNDKIEFSS
+75 KTVSNNEITFSPN
-87 TSPLGKEG
+87 SPLGEAG
-95 KTVSKTAGSDFLVAL
+95 KTVSKTDGSDFLVAL

-129 VLVLDASGS
+129 VLVLDTSGS
-138 MDKAMG
+138 MAYDFNG
-144 GTTWENYDD
+144 YETWHAKDR
-153 TKRIDALKAAA
+153 RITALKSAVNNFIDNAAT
-164 KNFLAAAKKQNDGI
+164 QN
-178 EDPAKQIQVSIVKF
+178 
-192 AGNKTDKVGNDTYRD
+192 
-207 GRNSYNY
+207 
-214 SQIMRNLTLCN
+214 SQIADASKKINIALVRFADNSRILQDLTTCEGENATALKKRVNNLG
-225 STNLSTLNSVVDS
+225 SD
-238 IQPAGATR
+238 GATR
-246 SDYGMELAQK
+246 ADLGMVK
-256 ALGSDSARSNAKKV
+256 AESVLNGTGARANAKKV

-278 PTKQSEYNSEVAG
+278 PTSYNGYEDKVAG
-291 SAVNTAKT
+291 GAVSAAGRIKNAN
-299 LKDSGTTIYTVGI
+299 GTIYAVGI
-312 FSGANAASDP
+312 FAGAKPEDI
-322 NDEHTSDE
+322 TSKE
-330 NRFMHAV
+330 NKFMNAV
-337 SSNYPDAAYSWVS
+337 SSNYPAATATNFSI
-350 TDWYGGYYDIV
+350 TLNKG
-361 PGTRAEN
+361 EN
-368 SSYYKTATKSTELDT
+368 KGYYKTAKNASELNA
-383 VFQDIFKDVTSNPP
+383 VFNDIFKDSTSNPP

-402 ESGKNATNG
+402 ESGKNATNS
-411 GYVSFNDPLGD
+411 GYVRFNDPLGD
-422 YMTVDGFNAISF
+422 YMTVDGFNAIAF
-434 DDEIFE
+434 DDEIF
-440 KSTKTTET
+440 KNPTKTT
-448 TAKGTVDT
+448 KGTVDT

-499 AALLPLRYYQVSKDL
+499 AALLPLRYYQVSEDL
-514 DGKVSMKISDTYPI
+514 NGKVSMKISDTYPI

-554 VNYVADHTE
+554 VKYVADHTG

-577 TNGGTDKEGNSY
+577 TNGGIDKEGNPY

-613 PIYTDPDCKT
+613 PIYTDPDCQT
-623 HATDVQPKTPY
+623 PATDVQPKTPY

-646 NASGSLVL
+646 DASGSLVP
-654 QHDHIEI
+654 QHKHIEI
-661 SIATKEEIDK
+661 SIATKAEIDK
-671 VLKQN
+671 VLKKN
-676 KKGEYYVPQKT
+676 SNGEYYVPKKT

-700 GPKQPNNTTGT
+700 GPKESNTTGT
-711 ASRRI
+711 AYRRI

-746 ITKVVTPTDSNYT
+746 ITKVVTPADSSYT
-759 PDSTTQFRILVNLE
+759 PDSTTKFPILVNLE
-773 GVGANDIYKCTLNGQ
+773 GVGANGIYKCTLDGQ
-788 TFSFIRGSVITLK
+788 TISFTSGSVINLK

-810 LPAGCKYTVTEPTP
+810 LPAGCKYTVSEPTP
-824 LPAGYALSTIENA
+824 PTGYELSTIENG

-865 LNGETYLSGK
+865 LNGKTYLSGN
-875 KVLSGRDWQS
+875 KVLIGRDWQS
-885 LDKFVFHLE
+885 RDKFVFHLE
-894 ALEPD
+894 ALEPG

-909 DLTRVELTQCEGTQA
+909 DITRVELTPSEGTQGG
-924 DTEVPFNFGDIT
+924 TEVPFNFGDIT

-969 VTVKIKDNGNG
+969 VTVKIKDNGKG

-989 ALDHKDNVTEMPA
+989 ALDNKDNVTEMPA
-1002 GKIPLFKNIFNAT
+1002 DNIPLFKNIFNAE

-1029 NAGNSI
+1029 NAGTQI
-1035 NPDVNQFQFTLSA
+1035 NPDVNQFQFTLSV
-1048 AKKDASGNDV
+1048 S
-1058 TETDPPMP
+1058 ETDSAGNNVSQTNPPMP

-1073 DDGGQIDFGKVTYTA
+1073 DDGGRIDFGKVTYTA
-1088 ANVDSTYWYQM
+1088 ANVGHTYWYQM
-1099 NENQGDNACIAYDKT
+1099 REDRGDNACIDYDKT
-1114 TYLIKVEVG
+1114 TYLIKVEVD
-1123 SKTGADNKLIV
+1123 SETDADNKLIV
-1134 TSKTTYYKQN
+1134 TSKTTYYKQD
-1144 ENGAWQ
+1144 ENGAWPQ
-1150 PVDINTGDD
+1150 VDINTGDD
-1159 VASKITFTN
+1159 VDSKITFTN
-1168 TLTPTPTSANLY
+1168 TLTPTPASARLSVCKFL
-1180 VGKILAGRDWMDGDK
+1180 VGRKWMNGDT
-1195 FTFTLTAKDNAPMP
+1195 FTFTLAPKNGAPMP
-1209 EGKDTNKLTITN
+1209 KGENADRLTITN
-1221 ASRKEMDDE
+1221 TSDNVIENY
-1230 RLGDFPEITF
+1230 LTGSFGEIPF
-1240 TKPGTYVYTISED
+1240 TQPGTYEYTISED
-1253 AVDSAKLPGFKTQ
+1253 KVTLPGFKSQ
-1266 PGDITAT
+1266 PGAITAT
-1273 VTVTREGNE
+1273 VNVTREGNE
-1282 LRRTIS
+1282 LTHTVS
-1288 YRNAAGINSDICG
+1288 YTDASGNSRDV
-1301 YFTNTYSTDS
+1301 YANFTNTYSTDS

-1319 FLASKVLKDRG
+1319 FLARKVLKDRG

-1344 ESNPTNTP
+1344 ESNPVGTP
-1352 MPTLCESIA
+1352 MPTHCESIA
-1361 DSTHYENIVLGD
+1361 DSTHYERIVLGD

-1414 EGGNSGKLT
+1414 KGGNSGKLT
-1423 GSVQYFKGTLGKNG
+1423 GSVQYYKALENG
-1437 EYTFS
+1437 EYE
-1442 DKPETDNI
+1442 KVDNI
-1450 AIFTNTYAAKSVTLT
+1450 AIFTNTYAAKSVTLN

-1474 KLVGREWGKEEAFTF
+1474 KLVGREWGNEEAFTF
-1489 EIAVAG
+1489 TIAAAG
-1495 GSAENTP
+1495 DNAENTP
-1502 LPKSTTLKLTNSNL
+1502 LPSETTLRLTKPDP

-1523 NFGDI
+1523 HFGDI

-1572 VESCT
+1572 VNSCS
-1577 VKKSGDEGNSNGI
+1577 VKKSGDEGNSNSI

-1620 KVGDKLT
+1620 KVGDELT

-1637 ENGKFVPAT
+1637 ENGKFVRAT

-1653 PENTKLVTTPDN
+1653 PENTQLVTTPDN

-1670 TTRTLTWTLNAA
+1670 TTSTLTWTFDAA

-1691 TVSVLPS
+1691 TVRVLPS

-1703 DPITNQAKVKIGDHE
+1703 APITNQAKVQIGDHE

-1731 PDSHKKVLDDNG
+1731 PDSHKKVLDDSG

-1790 LGSATDNIAPDDNG
+1790 SATDNIAPDDNG
-1804 LLTWNIQG
+1804 LLTWNIQD
-1812 QTPGASGTVSF
+1812 QKPGASGTVSF

-1834 GDITNKAFVNN
+1834 GDITNQAFVNN

-1877 TIKYKNLEKDVAT
+1877 TIKYKNLEDAAAT

-1908 GGTWDKTDNKV
+1908 GGVCENGTV
-1919 TWNLTGV
+1919 TWNIADVTS
-1926 EPGAKGTV
+1926 GTEGSV
-1934 SFTVRVTMD
+1934 SFKVRVTID
-1943 AVGKSIENQ
+1943 AVGRSIENQ
-1952 AEVKIGD
+1952 AQVRIGN

-1971 NIEQPSPA
+1971 NIEKPSPA

-1984 AHKTLKSDVGN
+1984 ACKTLISDVGN

-2004 FNLLDKDGKLVQTA
+2004 FTLLDKDGKLVQTA
-2018 LNDAEGNV
+2018 RNDAEGNV
-2026 TFSELK
+2026 TFEALSLD
-2032 LNTIGSYTYTICEVD
+2032 TIGEYTYTICEVD
-2047 GKLGYMT
+2047 GEVGYIT
-2054 YDDST
+2054 YDGSQ
-2059 YTVTFNVDDAKNG
+2059 YTVTFSVYDAKDG

-2083 NDKTFTTAEF
+2083 NGKTVDAAEF

-2108 LSATKTLTGRS
+2108 LSATKALTGRS
-2119 MIDREF
+2119 MIDGEF

-2203 NSLEDAPAVVTD
+2203 NSLEGTPAVVAD

-2222 NAEPKTDPETDPE
+2222 DVAPETDPE

-2279 VRVPLVDNDGT
+2279 VRVQLADKEGQ
-2290 GTLAV
+2290 GTLTV
-2295 DKDNI
+2295 DSI

-2310 LDNNAV
+2310 LDNSAV

-2608 AVLLTARKR
+2608 AVLLTTRKR

>member
-1 MEIMHSKFLKLQTAL
+1 MEIT
-16 LSVLLL
+16 
-22 FSVLLPQT
+22 P
-30 ALAAGGT
+30 
-37 TDAAAA
+37 
-43 QDTVTLVDPNT
+43 
-54 FNSWEK
+54 
-60 IQGTRSITQGRIWAD
+60 
-75 KTVSNDKIEFSS
+75 
-87 TSPLGKEG
+87 
-95 KTVSKTAGSDFLVAL
+95 
-110 SALSS
+110 
-115 TSSLTKP
+115 
-122 EPQPIDI
+122 
-129 VLVLDASGS
+129 
-138 MDKAMG
+138 
-144 GTTWENYDD
+144 
-153 TKRIDALKAAA
+153 
-164 KNFLAAAKKQNDGI
+164 
-178 EDPAKQIQVSIVKF
+178 
-192 AGNKTDKVGNDTYRD
+192 
-207 GRNSYNY
+207 
-214 SQIMRNLTLCN
+214 
-225 STNLSTLNSVVDS
+225 
-238 IQPAGATR
+238 
-246 SDYGMELAQK
+246 
-256 ALGSDSARSNAKKV
+256 
-270 VIFFTDGK
+270 
-278 PTKQSEYNSEVAG
+278 
-291 SAVNTAKT
+291 
-299 LKDSGTTIYTVGI
+299 
-312 FSGANAASDP
+312 
-322 NDEHTSDE
+322 
-330 NRFMHAV
+330 
-337 SSNYPDAAYSWVS
+337 
-350 TDWYGGYYDIV
+350 
-361 PGTRAEN
+361 
-368 SSYYKTATKSTELDT
+368 
-383 VFQDIFKDVTSNPP
+383 
-397 VPTLV
+397 
-402 ESGKNATNG
+402 
-411 GYVSFNDPLGD
+411 
-422 YMTVDGFNAISF
+422 
-434 DDEIFE
+434 
-440 KSTKTTET
+440 
-448 TAKGTVDT
+448 
-456 YVFEGVNEGNT
+456 
-467 AYPENVNLN
+467 
-476 TIIVKVT
+476 
-483 HSNDLKTGDIV
+483 
-494 DVQIP
+494 
-499 AALLPLRYYQVSKDL
+499 
-514 DGKVSMKISDTYPI
+514 TYPI
-528 RIFYSVSLK
+528 HVFYSVSLK
-537 KDVKDAM
+537 TKAKQQM
-544 AAGTSSDTEL
+544 TSGVITDPAL
-554 VNYVADHTE
+554 ANYVATHTE
-563 DDGKVYF
+563 EDGKAYF
-570 YTNLFDG
+570 YSNLYTD
-577 TNGGTDKEGNSY
+577 TRTGTDDERNPY
-589 TAGNTTVSF
+589 TAGDTTASF
-598 KPAYTNS
+598 VPAETNS

-613 PIYTDPDCKT
+613 PLYEDKDCTRLAKN
-623 HATDVQPKTPY
+623 VQPNMPY
-634 YYDLTYYDTNKA
+634 YYDMPYYQTGIEDA
-646 NASGSLVL
+646 NGSLKL
-654 QHDHIEI
+654 QHAHIKV
-661 SIATKEEIDK
+661 SIATQEEINDTLKKDK
-671 VLKQN
+671 DGV
-676 KKGEYYVPQKT
+676 YYVPKGT
-687 LKGSYPQTLDEQV
+687 LKGSYPQALDNQLGGKE
-700 GPKQPNNTTGT
+700 KNITNT

-716 DFAWD
+716 DFGWD
-721 LSNTTGLLF
+721 NNYTIGRLY

-740 TTGSLK
+740 ATGSLK
-746 ITKVVTPTDSNYT
+746 ITKKVAKADPSYS
-759 PDSTTQFRILVNLE
+759 PDAETQFGIQVVLE
-773 GVGANDIYKCTLNGQ
+773 GNGANGTYTYTIDGKTSDSYKFKSGN
-788 TFSFIRGSVITLK
+788 VITLK
-801 NGQTAEIKG
+801 NGQTAEIEG
-810 LPAGCKYTVTEPTP
+810 LPAGCKYTVSELTLPDGYTSSIDAPTGMIT
-824 LPAGYALSTIENA
+824 AG
-837 TGTIKGGLA
+837 KVQ
-846 KDTAAVATVK
+846 DTAPVVTVT
-856 NTYTPSSYI
+856 NTYEPSSYT
-865 LNGETYLSGK
+865 LNGETNLSGK

-885 LDKFVFHLE
+885 DDKFVFHLE

-899 NAPLPKNGDT
+899 NAPLPKDGDT
-909 DLTRVELTQCEGTQA
+909 DLTRVELMHREGTQA

-944 YRIYEETPSNADKI
+944 YRIYEETPSNAAKI

-969 VTVKIKDNGNG
+969 VTVKIKDNGKG
-980 QLELDSVTK
+980 QLELVSVTK
-989 ALDHKDNVTEMPA
+989 ALDNKDNVTEMPA
-1002 GKIPLFKNIFNAT
+1002 DNIPLFKNIFNAE

-1029 NAGNSI
+1029 NAGNQI

-1048 AKKDASGNDV
+1048 SEKDSNGNNV
-1058 TETDPPMP
+1058 TQTNPPMP

-1088 ANVDSTYWYQM
+1088 ANVDNTYWYQM
-1099 NENQGDNACIAYDKT
+1099 SEVRGDNERIAYDEA

-1123 SKTGADNKLIV
+1123 SQTGADNKLIV
-1134 TSKTTYYKQN
+1134 TSNTTYYKQD
-1144 ENGAWQ
+1144 ENGTWK
-1150 PVDINTGDD
+1150 PVGINTGDD

-1168 TLTPTPTSANLY
+1168 TLTPTPATAKLSI
-1180 VGKILAGRDWMDGDK
+1180 GKILAGRNWMEGDT
-1195 FTFTLTAKDNAPMP
+1195 FTFTLIAKGNAPMP
-1209 EGKDTNKLTITN
+1209 EGENANKLTITN
-1221 ASRKEMDDE
+1221 ESNKVMDDE
-1230 RLGDFPEITF
+1230 RLGSFGDITF
-1240 TKPGTYVYTISED
+1240 TQPGTYEYTISED
-1253 AVDSAKLPGFKTQ
+1253 TVTLPGFKNH

-1273 VTVTREGNE
+1273 VTVTRNGNE
-1282 LRRTIS
+1282 LTSTVS
-1288 YRNAAGINSDICG
+1288 YKDAAGKVNEAGYG
-1301 YFTNTYSTDS
+1301 YFTNTYSPDS
-1311 YKIKDTDI
+1311 YTVSTSVLFK
-1319 FLASKVLKDRG
+1319 ASKTLEGRG
-1330 WLDEDRFTFVLTGD
+1330 WLPEENFTFVLTGD
-1344 ESNPTNTP
+1344 ESNPVDTP
-1352 MPTLCESIA
+1352 MPDFCEAVANSSHTTVTLGNNA
-1361 DSTHYENIVLGD
+1361 DLTFTQPGIYT
-1373 GKELEFKEAGR
+1373 
-1384 YVYYITEQRGE
+1384 YYITEKKESTPG
-1395 LSGITY
+1395 LIY
-1401 DTTKYMVVVDVRD
+1401 DTSKYKVVVTVADKD
-1414 EGGNSGKLT
+1414 ADGGNSGKSGKLT
-1423 GSVQYFKGTLGKNG
+1423 GSVQYFKGTLGENG

-1442 DKPETDNI
+1442 DEPGANI
-1450 AIFTNTYAAKSVTLT
+1450 AAFTNTYAAKSVTLN
-1465 GKENLSVTK
+1465 GEKNLSVTK

-1489 EIAVAG
+1489 TIAAARN
-1495 GSAENTP
+1495 SAENTP
-1502 LPKSTTLKLTNSNL
+1502 LPNETTLTLTNPNPN
-1516 DEDTATG
+1516 EDTATG

-1557 TVTVNVKDDGTGELK
+1557 TVTVNVKDDGTGALK
-1572 VESCT
+1572 VKSCS
-1577 VKKSGDEGNSNGI
+1577 VKKSGDEGNSNSI

-1610 AETSADGQPV
+1610 AKTSADGQPV
-1620 KVGDKLT
+1620 KVDDKLT

-1653 PENTKLVTTPDN
+1653 PENTQLVTTPDN

-1691 TVSVLPS
+1691 TVRVLPS

-1703 DPITNQAKVKIGDHE
+1703 DPITNQAKVQIGDHE
-1718 SETNVVTNPTPYD
+1718 SKTNVVTNPTPYD

-1743 NDIDNTLVSPGQVL
+1743 KDIDNTLVSPGQVL

-1812 QTPGASGTVSF
+1812 QKPGASGTVSF

-1834 GDITNKAFVNN
+1834 GDITNQAFVNN

-1877 TIKYKNLEKDVAT
+1877 TIKYKNLEDAAAT

-1908 GGTWDKTDNKV
+1908 DGVCENGTV
-1919 TWNLTGV
+1919 TWNIADV
-1926 EPGAKGTV
+1926 ASGTEGSV
-1934 SFTVRVTMD
+1934 SFKVRVTID
-1943 AVGKSIENQ
+1943 AVGRSIENQ
-1952 AEVKIGD
+1952 AQVRIGN

-1979 SVTLT
+1979 SVFLT

-2004 FNLLDKDGKLVQTA
+2004 FTLLDKDGKLVQTA
-2018 LNDAEGNV
+2018 PNDAEGNV
-2026 TFSELK
+2026 TFDALSLD
-2032 LNTIGSYTYTICEVD
+2032 TIGEYTYTICEVD
-2047 GKLGYMT
+2047 GNVGYIT
-2054 YDDST
+2054 YDGSQ
-2059 YTVTFNVDDAKNG
+2059 YTVTFSVYATKDG
-2072 TLAATEPVYSL
+2072 TLAATKPVYSL
-2083 NDKTFTTAEF
+2083 NGKTVDAAEF
-2093 INHYTAELPADASFS
+2093 INHYTAELPAGTSFS

-2119 MIDREF
+2119 IIDGEF

-2134 NIVATASSDAE
+2134 NIVATATSDAK

-2203 NSLEDAPAVVTD
+2203 NSLEGTPAVVTD
-2215 AEPETEL
+2215 AEPETKLDVAPETDSET
-2222 NAEPKTDPETDPE
+2222 EPKTDPE

-2279 VRVPLVDNDGT
+2279 VRVQLADKEGQ
-2290 GTLAV
+2290 GTLIV
-2295 DKDNI
+2295 DSI

-2461 AGEFTFE
+2461 ASEFTFE

-2487 FAFPA
+2487 FAFP
-2492 LSYDEAGEYTYTV
+2492 S
-2505 REKDTGVGRVTYD
+2505 
-2518 KTVYSVTVQVRDEDG
+2518 
-2533 QLKADIILPASGLT
+2533 
-2547 FTNTYTPEPAQ
+2547 
-2558 TPAPTPKPTT
+2558 
-2568 SPAPAATAAPT
+2568 
-2579 PAPARIPQTADSFPL
+2579 
-2594 ALLIGLLAVSGGAL
+2594 
-2608 AVLLTARKR
+2608 
-2617 GKK
+2617 

>member
-37 TDAAAA
+37 TNAAAA
-43 QDTVTLVDPNT
+43 QDTVTLVDPDT

-75 KTVSNDKIEFSS
+75 KTVSDNEITFSPN
-87 TSPLGKEG
+87 SPLGKKGE
-95 KTVSKTAGSDFLVAL
+95 TVSKTDGSDFLVAL

-138 MDKAMG
+138 MSDPMG
-144 GTTWENYDD
+144 RNDS

-164 KNFLAAAKKQNDGI
+164 NNFLAAAKKQNDEI
-178 EDPAKQIQVSIVKF
+178 EDPAKQIKVSIVKF
-192 AGNKTDKVGNDTYRD
+192 AGDKTDKVGNDKYRD
-207 GRNSYNY
+207 GGYWYNH

-225 STNLSTLNSVVDS
+225 NTYLSTLQDVVDS
-238 IQPAGATR
+238 ISPAGATR
-246 SDYGMELAQK
+246 SDYGMELAQTALDK
-256 ALGSDSARSNAKKV
+256 ASARSNAKKV

-278 PTKQSEYNSEVAG
+278 PTSESNYDAEVAG
-291 SAVNTAKT
+291 DAINTAKT
-299 LKDSGTTIYTVGI
+299 IKGSGATIYTVGI

-322 NDEHTSDE
+322 NNERTSDE

-337 SSNYPDAAYSWVS
+337 SSNYPDAASSWVS
-350 TDWYGGYYDIV
+350 TGWFTGYYNIDL
-361 PGTRAEN
+361 GTRAEN
-368 SSYYKTATKSTELDT
+368 SSYYKTATNADELNT
-383 VFQDIFKDVTSNPP
+383 VFQDIFTDATSDPP

-402 ESGKNATNG
+402 ESGKNATES
-411 GYVSFNDPLGD
+411 GYVTFEDPLGD
-422 YMTVDGFNAISF
+422 YMTVTGFNAIAFS
-434 DDEIFE
+434 DKIYTAP
-440 KSTKTTET
+440 TKETRGNVTTYT
-448 TAKGTVDT
+448 FTGTNKGNV
-456 YVFEGVNEGNT
+456 
-467 AYPENVNLN
+467 AYPQNVDLN
-476 TIIVKVT
+476 KIIITVTHDDDLKIGDKVKVE
-483 HSNDLKTGDIV
+483 
-494 DVQIP
+494 IP
-499 AALLPLRYYQVSKDL
+499 AALLPLRYYNIAEDK
-514 DGKVSMKISDTYPI
+514 DGKISMEITPTYPI
-528 RIFYSVSLK
+528 HVFYSVSLK
-537 KDVKDAM
+537 DAAKQQM
-544 AAGTSSDTEL
+544 ESGVITDTAL
-554 VNYVADHTE
+554 ASYVAAHIEEGD
-563 DDGKVYF
+563 KAYF
-570 YTNLFDG
+570 YSNLYTGARKGKD
-577 TNGGTDKEGNSY
+577 DKGNPY
-589 TAGNTTVSF
+589 TAGNTTASF
-598 KPAYTNS
+598 VPAETNS

-613 PIYTDPDCKT
+613 LLYEDEACKT
-623 HATDVQPKTPY
+623 PAKNVQPNTPY
-634 YYDLTYYDTNKA
+634 YYDMPYYETGIEDAK
-646 NASGSLVL
+646 GSLEL
-654 QHDHIEI
+654 QHAHIKV
-661 SIATKEEIDK
+661 SIATQKEIKDTLAVK
-671 VLKQN
+671 DGV
-676 KKGEYYVPQKT
+676 YYVPKGT
-687 LKGSYPQTLDEQV
+687 LKGSYPQALDNQIGGKEE
-700 GPKQPNNTTGT
+700 NITNT

-716 DFAWD
+716 DFGWD
-721 LSNTTGLLF
+721 NNYTIGRLY

-746 ITKVVTPTDSNYT
+746 ITKKVVKADPSYS
-759 PDSTTQFRILVNLE
+759 PDAETQFRIQVDLKGN
-773 GVGANDIYKCTLNGQ
+773 GANGTYTYTIDGKTSDSY
-788 TFSFIRGSVITLK
+788 TFKSGGVITLK
-801 NGQTAEIKG
+801 NGQTAEIEG
-810 LPAGCKYTVTEPTP
+810 LPAGCEYTVSEPTLP
-824 LPAGYALSTIENA
+824 DGYTSSIDAPAGVITA
-837 TGTIKGGLA
+837 GKVQ
-846 KDTAAVATVK
+846 DTAPVVTVT
-856 NTYTPSSYI
+856 NTYEPSSYT
-865 LNGETYLSGK
+865 LNGETNLSGK

-885 LDKFVFHLE
+885 NDKFVFHLE
-894 ALEPD
+894 ALEPG

-909 DLTRVELTQCEGTQA
+909 DITRVELTHGEGTPGDSTA
-924 DTEVPFNFGDIT
+924 VPFNFGDIT
-936 YTKPGTYR
+936 YTKPGTYL

-969 VTVKIKDNGNG
+969 VTVKIKDNGKG

-989 ALDHKDNVTEMPA
+989 ALDNMDNVTEMPA
-1002 GKIPLFKNIFNAT
+1002 DNIPLFKNIFNADD
-1015 NEEINFVATKVYKD
+1015 EEINFVATKVYKD

-1035 NPDVNQFQFTLSA
+1035 NPDVNQFQFTLSVS
-1048 AKKDASGNDV
+1048 KKDANGNNV

-1066 TPATVGN
+1066 TPTTVGN

-1088 ANVDSTYWYQM
+1088 ANVDHTYWYQM
-1099 NENQGDNACIAYDKT
+1099 SEKPGDNACIAYDKT

-1123 SKTGADNKLIV
+1123 SKPGADNKLIV
-1134 TSKTTYYKQN
+1134 TSNTTYYKQN

-1168 TLTPTPTSANLY
+1168 TLTPTPASAKLY
-1180 VGKILAGRDWMDGDK
+1180 VGKILAGRDWMDSDE

-1209 EGKDTNKLTITN
+1209 EGENANKLTITN
-1221 ASRKEMDDE
+1221 ESNKVMDNE
-1230 RLGDFPEITF
+1230 RLGSFGEITF
-1240 TKPGTYVYTISED
+1240 IQPGTYVYTISED
-1253 AVDSAKLPGFKTQ
+1253 TVTLPGFKNH

-1282 LRRTIS
+1282 LIRQIS
-1288 YRNAAGINSDICG
+1288 YKDADGIVGDVNG
-1301 YFTNTYSTDS
+1301 YFTNTYSTDPYTVS
-1311 YKIKDTDI
+1311 TSVL
-1319 FLASKVLKDRG
+1319 FNASKTLKGRG
-1330 WLDEDRFTFVLTGD
+1330 WLPEENFTFVLTGD
-1344 ESNPTNTP
+1344 ESNPADTP
-1352 MPTLCESIA
+1352 MPDFCEAVANS
-1361 DSTHYENIVLGD
+1361 SHTTVTLGD
-1373 GKELEFKEAGR
+1373 NKDLRFTQPGT
-1384 YVYYITEQRGE
+1384 YTYYITEKTESTPG
-1395 LSGITY
+1395 LIY
-1401 DTTKYMVVVDVRD
+1401 DTSKYKVVVTVEDKD
-1414 EGGNSGKLT
+1414 ADGGNSGKSGKLT
-1423 GSVQYFKGTLGKNG
+1423 GSVQYFKGTLGENG

-1442 DKPETDNI
+1442 DEPGDNI
-1450 AIFTNTYAAKSVTLT
+1450 AAFTNTYTTEPATLN
-1465 GKENLSVTK
+1465 GEEKLSVTK
-1474 KLVGREWGKEEAFTF
+1474 KLVGREWGNEESFTF
-1489 EIAVAG
+1489 TIAAAG
-1495 GSAENTP
+1495 DNAENTP
-1502 LPKSTTLKLTNSNL
+1502 LPNETTLTLTKPTP
-1516 DEDTATG
+1516 DGDTATG
-1523 NFGDI
+1523 HFGNI
-1528 TYEKPGTYIY
+1528 TYTKAGNYSYTIREVRGT
-1538 KITENKGDNAI
+1538 DNTAAI
-1549 TQWDDSEY
+1549 TQWDDSVY
-1557 TVTVNVKDDGTGELK
+1557 TVNVTVQDNGAGELNITNFT
-1572 VESCT
+1572 VESD
-1577 VKKSGDEGNSNGI
+1577 GSNYIGI
-1590 TFTNTYEA
+1590 SFTNRYEA
-1598 SSTPTKDVTVND
+1598 DPNPTK
-1610 AETSADGQPV
+1610 
-1620 KVGDKLT
+1620 
-1627 YSIHWVNDSI
+1627 
-1637 ENGKFVPAT
+1637 T
-1646 VTITDQV
+1646 VTD
-1653 PENTKLVTTPDN
+1653 E
-1665 ATYDD
+1665 
-1670 TTRTLTWTLNAA
+1670 
-1682 ANTSGDVSF
+1682 SG
-1691 TVSVLPS
+1691 
-1698 ASAAL
+1698 
-1703 DPITNQAKVKIGDHE
+1703 N
-1718 SETNVVTNPTPYD
+1718 N
-1731 PDSHKKVLDDNG
+1731 
-1743 NDIDNTLVSPGQVL
+1743 IDNTLVSPGQKL
-1757 TYQITWVAP
+1757 TYTIHWVNNAVDATGKYTSAEITV
-1766 LAAEGAE
+1766 
-1773 TVDVVIKDT
+1773 TDT
-1782 VPANTTFV
+1782 VPANTTFD
-1790 LGSATDNIAPDDNG
+1790 SADNGGTLDKTDNKV
-1804 LLTWNIQG
+1804 TWEFTADPNTEG
-1812 QTPGASGTVSF
+1812 NVSF
-1823 QVKVND
+1823 TVKVNESISGENGEINNS
-1829 AVGDN
+1829 ALVGN
-1834 GDITNKAFVNN
+1834 RTTNI
-1845 KATVETTHNYLPGK
+1845 THNYLPGK

-1877 TIKYKNLEKDVAT
+1877 TIKYKNLEDATAT

-1908 GGTWDKTDNKV
+1908 DGVCENSTV
-1919 TWNLTGV
+1919 TWNLADV
-1926 EPGAKGTV
+1926 ASGTEGSV
-1934 SFTVRVTMD
+1934 SFKVRVTID
-1943 AVGKSIENQ
+1943 AVDSSIENQ
-1952 AEVKIGD
+1952 AQVKIGE

-1979 SVTLT
+1979 SVILT
-1984 AHKTLKSDVGN
+1984 AHKTLISDVGN

-2004 FNLLDKDGKLVQTA
+2004 FNLLENDGKDGKIVRTA
-2018 LNDAEGNV
+2018 TNDAEGNV
-2026 TFSELK
+2026 TFDALSLD
-2032 LNTIGSYTYTICEVD
+2032 TIGEYTYTICEVD
-2047 GKLGYMT
+2047 GDVGYIT
-2054 YDDST
+2054 YDGSQ
-2059 YTVTFNVDDAKNG
+2059 YTVTFSVYDAKDG

-2083 NDKTFTTAEF
+2083 NGKTFTTAEF
-2093 INHYTAELPADASFS
+2093 INHYTAELPAGASFS

-2119 MIDREF
+2119 IIDGEF

-2203 NSLEDAPAVVTD
+2203 NSLEGTPAVVTD

-2222 NAEPKTDPETDPE
+2222 DVAPETDPE
-2235 TEPETEPAPTV
+2235 IDPETEPETETEPAPTV

-2279 VRVPLVDNDGT
+2279 VRVQLADKEGQ
-2290 GTLAV
+2290 GTLTV
-2295 DKDNI
+2295 DSI

-2310 LDNNAV
+2310 LDNSAV

-2594 ALLIGLLAVSGGAL
+2594 ALLIGLLAISGGAL

>member
-37 TDAAAA
+37 TNAAAA
-43 QDTVTLVDPNT
+43 QDTVTLVDPDT
-54 FNSWEK
+54 FNSWET

-75 KTVSNDKIEFSS
+75 KTVSDKGITFSPN
-87 TSPLGKEG
+87 SPLGKKGE
-95 KTVSKTAGSDFLVAL
+95 TVSKSDGSDFLVAL

-138 MDKAMG
+138 MSDPMG
-144 GTTWENYDD
+144 RNDS

-164 KNFLAAAKKQNDGI
+164 NNFLAAAKKQNDEI
-178 EDPAKQIQVSIVKF
+178 EDPAKQIKVSIVKF
-192 AGNKTDKVGNDTYRD
+192 AGDKTDKVGNDKYSD
-207 GRNSYNY
+207 GRYWYNH

-225 STNLSTLNSVVDS
+225 NTYLSTLQDVVDS
-238 IQPAGATR
+238 ISPAGATR
-246 SDYGMELAQK
+246 SDYGMELAQTALDK
-256 ALGSDSARSNAKKV
+256 ASARSNAKKV

-278 PTKQSEYNSEVAG
+278 PTSESNYDAEVAG
-291 SAVNTAKT
+291 DAINTAKT
-299 LKDSGTTIYTVGI
+299 IKGSGATIYTVGI

-322 NDEHTSDE
+322 NNERTSDE

-337 SSNYPDAAYSWVS
+337 SSNYPDAASSWVS
-350 TDWYGGYYDIV
+350 TGWFTGYYNIDL
-361 PGTRAEN
+361 GTRAEN
-368 SSYYKTATKSTELDT
+368 SSYYKTATNADELNT
-383 VFQDIFKDVTSNPP
+383 VFQDVFTDATSDPP

-402 ESGKNATNG
+402 ESGKNATES
-411 GYVSFNDPLGD
+411 GYVTFEDPLGD
-422 YMTVDGFNAISF
+422 YMTVTGFNAIAFS
-434 DDEIFE
+434 DKIYTAP
-440 KSTKTTET
+440 TKETRGNVTTYT
-448 TAKGTVDT
+448 FTGTNKGNV
-456 YVFEGVNEGNT
+456 
-467 AYPENVNLN
+467 AYPQNVDLN
-476 TIIVKVT
+476 KIIITVTHDDDLKIGDKVKVE
-483 HSNDLKTGDIV
+483 
-494 DVQIP
+494 IP
-499 AALLPLRYYQVSKDL
+499 AALLPLRYYNIAEDK
-514 DGKVSMKISDTYPI
+514 DGKISMEITPTYPI
-528 RIFYSVSLK
+528 HVFYSVSLK
-537 KDVKDAM
+537 DAAKQQM
-544 AAGTSSDTEL
+544 ESGVITDTAL
-554 VNYVADHTE
+554 ASYVAAHIE
-563 DDGKVYF
+563 EDGKAYF
-570 YTNLFDG
+570 YSNLYTG
-577 TNGGTDKEGNSY
+577 ANKGTDAEGKPY
-589 TAGNTTVSF
+589 TAGNTTASF
-598 KPAYTNS
+598 VPAETNS

-613 PIYTDPDCKT
+613 LLYEDEACKT
-623 HATDVQPKTPY
+623 PAKNVKPNTPY
-634 YYDLTYYDTNKA
+634 YYDLPYYEVGETDAT
-646 NASGSLVL
+646 GSLKEL
-654 QHDHIEI
+654 HSRIKI
-661 SIATKEEIDK
+661 SIATQKEINDTLR
-671 VLKQN
+671 VN
-676 KKGEYYVPQKT
+676 KDDVYYVPKGT
-687 LKGSYPQTLDEQV
+687 LKGSYPQALDNQIGGKEE
-700 GPKQPNNTTGT
+700 NTTNT

-716 DFAWD
+716 DFGWD
-721 LSNTTGLLF
+721 NNFTIGRLY

-746 ITKVVTPTDSNYT
+746 IRKTVAKADPSYSPDAETPFRIQVALEGNGAGGNYT
-759 PDSTTQFRILVNLE
+759 YTIDGNTSDPH
-773 GVGANDIYKCTLNGQ
+773 
-788 TFSFIRGSVITLK
+788 SFASGGVITLK
-801 NGQTAEIKG
+801 DGQTAEIEG
-810 LPAGCKYTVTEPTP
+810 LPAGCAYTVSEPTLP
-824 LPAGYALSTIENA
+824 DGYTSSIDAPAGVIAA
-837 TGTIKGGLA
+837 GKVQ
-846 KDTAAVATVK
+846 DTAPVVTVT
-856 NTYTPSSYI
+856 NTYKPSDVTLSGSTSLAGEKI
-865 LNGETYLSGK
+865 LNGRAWLAS
-875 KVLSGRDWQS
+875 DQF
-885 LDKFVFHLE
+885 DFQLE
-894 ALEPD
+894 AVD
-899 NAPLPKNGDT
+899 AKNT
-909 DLTRVELTQCEGTQA
+909 PMPEVSLIKLQSKGTA
-924 DTEVPFNFGDIT
+924 AGIHVPFHFDDIT
-936 YTKPGTYR
+936 YTKPGTY
-944 YRIYEETPSNADKI
+944 INDINEIIPSN
-958 PGIDYDTTTYT
+958 GIIGISYDSTIYRVT
-969 VTVKIKDNGNG
+969 VTVTDDQKGHLTAAASMQNLSDKSTAELATFTNTFAAKDETLVLEAIKQFVDKDGNALTQTNG
-980 QLELDSVTK
+980 QFTFKLDKSQVDENNNQLP
-989 ALDHKDNVTEMPA
+989 ADH
-1002 GKIPLFKNIFNAT
+1002 
-1015 NEEINFVATKVYKD
+1015 
-1029 NAGNSI
+1029 
-1035 NPDVNQFQFTLSA
+1035 
-1048 AKKDASGNDV
+1048 
-1058 TETDPPMP
+1058 DPPMP
-1066 TPATVGN
+1066 TSVDAASNALGR
-1073 DDGGQIDFGKVTYTA
+1073 VTYVL
-1088 ANVDSTYWYQM
+1088 NYDSTRDLAKTYYYQLSEVNDGLKNITYS
-1099 NENQGDNACIAYDKT
+1099 NER
-1114 TYLIKVEVG
+1114 YLIKVTFTVEPEDG
-1123 SKTGADNKLIV
+1123 EAALQAHPI
-1134 TSKTTYYKQN
+1134 YYK
-1144 ENGAWQ
+1144 W
-1150 PVDINTGDD
+1150 DDNTQKWVQLDKLDSESGM
-1159 VASKITFTN
+1159 TFTN
-1168 TLTPTPTSANLY
+1168 TFTGTTTAKLSI
-1180 VGKILAGRDWMDGDK
+1180 GKILAGRDWMDGDT
-1195 FTFTLTAKDNAPMP
+1195 FTFTLTPKDDNTPMP
-1209 EGKDTNKLTITN
+1209 KGENANKLTITN
-1221 ASRKEMDDE
+1221 ASRQGMDDE

-1240 TKPGTYVYTISED
+1240 TKPGTYEYTISED
-1253 AVDSAKLPGFKTQ
+1253 AVTLPGFKKH
-1266 PGDITAT
+1266 PGNITAT
-1273 VTVTREGNE
+1273 VTVTRNGNE
-1282 LRRTIS
+1282 LTSTVS
-1288 YRNAAGINSDICG
+1288 YKDAAGKVNEAGYG
-1301 YFTNTYSTDS
+1301 YFTNTYSPDS
-1311 YKIKDTDI
+1311 YTVSTSVLFK
-1319 FLASKVLKDRG
+1319 ASKTLDGRG
-1330 WLDEDRFTFVLTGD
+1330 WLPEENFTFVLTGD
-1344 ESNPTNTP
+1344 ESNPADTP
-1352 MPTLCESIA
+1352 MPDFCEAVANSSHTTVTLGNNE
-1361 DSTHYENIVLGD
+1361 DLTFTQPGTYT
-1373 GKELEFKEAGR
+1373 
-1384 YVYYITEQRGE
+1384 YYITEKTESTPG
-1395 LSGITY
+1395 LIY
-1401 DTTKYMVVVDVRD
+1401 DTSKYKVVVTVEDKD
-1414 EGGNSGKLT
+1414 ADGGNIGKSGKLT

-1442 DKPETDNI
+1442 DQPGANS
-1450 AIFTNTYAAKSVTLT
+1450 AAFTNTYTTEPATLN
-1465 GKENLSVTK
+1465 GEENLSVTK
-1474 KLVGREWGKEEAFTF
+1474 KLVGREWGNEESFTF

-1502 LPKSTTLKLTNSNL
+1502 LPESTTLTLTKPTP
-1516 DEDTATG
+1516 DGDTATG
-1523 NFGDI
+1523 HFGNI

-1572 VESCT
+1572 VNSCS
-1577 VKKSGDEGNSNGI
+1577 VKKSGDEGNSNSI

-1620 KVGDKLT
+1620 KVGDELT

-1653 PENTKLVTTPDN
+1653 PENTQLVTTPDN

-1691 TVSVLPS
+1691 TVLVLPS

-1703 DPITNQAKVKIGDHE
+1703 DPITNQAKVQIGDYE
-1718 SETNVVTNPTPYD
+1718 SKTNVVTNPTPYD

-1743 NDIDNTLVSPGQVL
+1743 KDIDNTLVSPGQVL

-1804 LLTWNIQG
+1804 LLTWSIQG
-1812 QTPGASGTVSF
+1812 QKPGASGTVSF

-1834 GDITNKAFVNN
+1834 GDITNQAFVNN

-1877 TIKYKNLEKDVAT
+1877 TIKYKNLEDAAAT

-1908 GGTWDKTDNKV
+1908 GGVCKNGTV
-1919 TWNLTGV
+1919 TWNLADV
-1926 EPGAKGTV
+1926 ASGTEGSV
-1934 SFTVRVTMD
+1934 SFKVRVTID
-1943 AVGKSIENQ
+1943 AVGHSIENQ
-1952 AEVKIGD
+1952 ALVKIGD

-1979 SVTLT
+1979 SVILT
-1984 AHKTLKSDVGN
+1984 AHKTLISDVGN

-2004 FNLLDKDGKLVQTA
+2004 FTLLDKDGKLVQTA
-2018 LNDAEGNV
+2018 PNDAAGNV
-2026 TFSELK
+2026 TFDALSLD
-2032 LNTIGSYTYTICEVD
+2032 TIGEYTYTICEVD
-2047 GKLGYMT
+2047 GEVGYIT
-2054 YDDST
+2054 YDGSQ
-2059 YTVTFNVDDAKNG
+2059 YTVTFSVYDAKDG
-2072 TLAATEPVYSL
+2072 TLAATKPVYSL
-2083 NDKTFTTAEF
+2083 NGKTVDAAEF

-2108 LSATKTLTGRS
+2108 LSATKALTGRS
-2119 MIDREF
+2119 MIDGEF

-2203 NSLEDAPAVVTD
+2203 NSLEGTPAVVTD

-2222 NAEPKTDPETDPE
+2222 DVAPETDPETEPETDPE

-2279 VRVPLVDNDGT
+2279 VRVQLADKEGQ
-2290 GTLAV
+2290 GTLTV
-2295 DKDNI
+2295 DSI

-2310 LDNNAV
+2310 LDNSAV

-2361 TVTSDA
+2361 AVTSDA

-2492 LSYDEAGEYTYTV
+2492 LSYDEAGDYTYTV

>member
-37 TDAAAA
+37 TNAAAA
-43 QDTVTLVDPNT
+43 QDTVTLVDPDT

-75 KTVSNDKIEFSS
+75 KTVSDNEITFSPN
-87 TSPLGKEG
+87 SPLGKKGE
-95 KTVSKTAGSDFLVAL
+95 TVSKTDGSDFLVAL

-129 VLVLDASGS
+129 VLVLDTSGS
-138 MDKAMG
+138 MA
-144 GTTWENYDD
+144 YDFD
-153 TKRIDALKAAA
+153 GYPAWYDEDSRITALKSAVNDFIDNAATQNSQIA
-164 KNFLAAAKKQNDGI
+164 DPSKKINI
-178 EDPAKQIQVSIVKF
+178 ALVRF
-192 AGNKTDKVGNDTYRD
+192 AGN
-207 GRNSYNY
+207 S
-214 SQIMRNLTLCN
+214 SILQNLTTCEGKNVTVLRK
-225 STNLSTLNSVVDS
+225 SVDNLHSN
-238 IQPAGATR
+238 GATR
-246 SDYGMELAQK
+246 ADLGMEK
-256 ALGSDSARSNAKKV
+256 AESALNGTGARANAKKV
-270 VIFFTDGK
+270 VIFFTDGT
-278 PTKQSEYNSEVAG
+278 PTSGNKYEPEVAG
-291 SAVNTAKT
+291 RAVSAAGRIKNAN
-299 LKDSGTTIYTVGI
+299 GTIYAVGI
-312 FSGANAASDP
+312 FAGAKPEDI
-322 NDEHTSDE
+322 TSKE
-330 NRFMHAV
+330 NKFMNAV
-337 SSNYPDAAYSWVS
+337 SSNYPAATATNYRI
-350 TDWYGGYYDIV
+350 TLNKG
-361 PGTRAEN
+361 EN
-368 SSYYKTATKSTELDT
+368 KGYYKTAKNASELNA
-383 VFQDIFKDVTSNPP
+383 VFNDIFKDSTSNPP

-402 ESGKNATNG
+402 ESGKNATNS
-411 GYVSFNDPLGD
+411 GYVRFNDPLGD
-422 YMTVDGFNAISF
+422 YMTVDGFNAIAF
-434 DDEIFE
+434 DDEIF
-440 KSTKTTET
+440 KNPTKTTET
-448 TAKGTVDT
+448 TTKGTVDT

-499 AALLPLRYYQVSKDL
+499 AALLPLRYYQVSEDL
-514 DGKVSMKISDTYPI
+514 NGKVSMKISDTYPI

-537 KDVKDAM
+537 NDVKDAM

-554 VNYVADHTE
+554 VKYVADHTG

-577 TNGGTDKEGNSY
+577 TNGGIDKEGNPY

-613 PIYTDPDCKT
+613 PIYTDPDCKIP
-623 HATDVQPKTPY
+623 ATDVQPKKSY
-634 YYDLTYYDTNKA
+634 YYDLTYYDTNEA
-646 NASGSLVL
+646 DASGSLVP
-654 QHDHIEI
+654 QHKHIEI

-671 VLKQN
+671 VLKPN

-700 GPKQPNNTTGT
+700 GPKESNTTGT
-711 ASRRI
+711 AYRRI

-740 TTGSLK
+740 ATGSLK
-746 ITKVVTPTDSNYT
+746 ITKKVDKADPSYS
-759 PDSTTQFRILVNLE
+759 PDAATQFGIQVDLKGN
-773 GVGANDIYKCTLNGQ
+773 GANGTYTYTIDGNTSDSYKFKSGA
-788 TFSFIRGSVITLK
+788 VITLK
-801 NGQTAEIKG
+801 NGQTAEIEG
-810 LPAGCKYTVTEPTP
+810 LPAGCKYTVSEPTP
-824 LPAGYALSTIENA
+824 PDGYTSNIDAPAGVIAA
-837 TGTIKGGLA
+837 GKVQ
-846 KDTAAVATVK
+846 DTAPVVTVT
-856 NTYTPSSYI
+856 NTYEPSSYI
-865 LNGETYLSGK
+865 LDGKTNLSGK

-885 LDKFVFHLE
+885 RDKFVFHLE
-894 ALEPD
+894 ALEPG

-909 DLTRVELTQCEGTQA
+909 DITRVELTHGEGTPGDSTA
-924 DTEVPFNFGDIT
+924 VPFNFGDIT

-944 YRIYEETPSNADKI
+944 YRIYEETPSNAAKI

-969 VTVKIKDNGNG
+969 VTVKIKDNGKG

-989 ALDHKDNVTEMPA
+989 ALDNKDNVTVMPA
-1002 GKIPLFKNIFNAT
+1002 DNIPLFKNIFNADD
-1015 NEEINFVATKVYKD
+1015 EEINFVATKVYKD

-1035 NPDVNQFQFTLSA
+1035 NPDVNQFHFTLSVP
-1048 AKKDASGNDV
+1048 KTDANGSDV
-1058 TETDPPMP
+1058 TETNPPMP

-1088 ANVDSTYWYQM
+1088 ANVGHTYWYQM
-1099 NENQGDNACIAYDKT
+1099 SEDRGDNARIAYDEA
-1114 TYLIKVEVG
+1114 TYLIKVKVD

-1134 TSKTTYYKQN
+1134 TSNTTYYKQD
-1144 ENGAWQ
+1144 EKGAWK

-1168 TLTPTPTSANLY
+1168 TLTPTPASATLH
-1180 VGKILAGRDWMDGDK
+1180 VGKVLKGRKWMDGDK

-1209 EGKDTNKLTITN
+1209 EGENANKLTITN
-1221 ASRKEMDDE
+1221 ASLKEMDDE

-1240 TKPGTYVYTISED
+1240 TKPGTYEYTISED
-1253 AVDSAKLPGFKTQ
+1253 TVTLPGFKVH

-1273 VTVTREGNE
+1273 VTVTREGNK
-1282 LRRTIS
+1282 LTCTVS
-1288 YRNAAGINSDICG
+1288 YRDADGKVNEAGYG
-1301 YFTNTYSTDS
+1301 YFTNAYSPDS
-1311 YKIKDTDI
+1311 YTVSTSVLFK
-1319 FLASKVLKDRG
+1319 ASKTLDGRG
-1330 WLDEDRFTFVLTGD
+1330 WLPEENFTFVLTGD
-1344 ESNPTNTP
+1344 ESNPVDTP
-1352 MPTLCESIA
+1352 MPDSCEAVANS
-1361 DSTHYENIVLGD
+1361 SHTTVTLGD
-1373 GKELEFKEAGR
+1373 NADLTFTQPGT
-1384 YVYYITEQRGE
+1384 YTYYITEKKESTPG
-1395 LSGITY
+1395 LIY
-1401 DTTKYMVVVDVRD
+1401 DTSKYKVVVTVKDKD
-1414 EGGNSGKLT
+1414 ADGGNIDKSGKLT
-1423 GSVQYFKGTLGKNG
+1423 GSVQYFKGTLGENG

-1442 DKPETDNI
+1442 DQPETDNI
-1450 AIFTNTYAAKSVTLT
+1450 AAFTNTYTTEPATLN
-1465 GKENLSVTK
+1465 GEEKLSVTK
-1474 KLVGREWGKEEAFTF
+1474 KLVGREWGNEESFTF
-1489 EIAVAG
+1489 EIAVAD

-1502 LPKSTTLKLTNSNL
+1502 LPSEKTLTLTKPTP
-1516 DEDTATG
+1516 DGDTATG
-1523 NFGDI
+1523 HFGNI
-1528 TYEKPGTYIY
+1528 TYTKPGKYSYTIREVHGADE
-1538 KITENKGDNAI
+1538 TAAI
-1549 TQWDDSEY
+1549 TQWDDSVY
-1557 TVTVNVKDDGTGELK
+1557 TVNVTVADNGAGKLHITDFT
-1572 VESCT
+1572 VESD
-1577 VKKSGDEGNSNGI
+1577 GSNYIGI
-1590 TFTNTYEA
+1590 SFTNRYEA
-1598 SSTPTKDVTVND
+1598 DPNPTK
-1610 AETSADGQPV
+1610 
-1620 KVGDKLT
+1620 
-1627 YSIHWVNDSI
+1627 
-1637 ENGKFVPAT
+1637 T
-1646 VTITDQV
+1646 VTD
-1653 PENTKLVTTPDN
+1653 
-1665 ATYDD
+1665 
-1670 TTRTLTWTLNAA
+1670 
-1682 ANTSGDVSF
+1682 
-1691 TVSVLPS
+1691 
-1698 ASAAL
+1698 
-1703 DPITNQAKVKIGDHE
+1703 E
-1718 SETNVVTNPTPYD
+1718 SRNN
-1731 PDSHKKVLDDNG
+1731 
-1743 NDIDNTLVSPGQVL
+1743 IDNTLVSPGQKL
-1757 TYQITWVAP
+1757 TYTIHWVNNAVDATGKYTPAEITV
-1766 LAAEGAE
+1766 
-1773 TVDVVIKDT
+1773 TDT
-1782 VPANTTFV
+1782 VPANTTFD
-1790 LGSATDNIAPDDNG
+1790 SADNDGMWDKTDNKV
-1804 LLTWNIQG
+1804 TWKFNAEPNTEG
-1812 QTPGASGTVSF
+1812 DVSF
-1823 QVKVND
+1823 TVKVNESISGENGEINNS
-1829 AVGDN
+1829 ALVGN
-1834 GDITNKAFVNN
+1834 RTTNI
-1845 KATVETTHNYLPGK
+1845 THNYLPGK

-1877 TIKYKNLEKDVAT
+1877 TIKYKNLEDAAAT

-1908 GGTWDKTDNKV
+1908 DGVCENGTV
-1919 TWNLTGV
+1919 TWNIADV
-1926 EPGAKGTV
+1926 ASGTEGSV
-1934 SFTVRVTMD
+1934 SFKVRVTVD
-1943 AVGKSIENQ
+1943 AVGRSIENQ
-1952 AEVKIGD
+1952 AQVKIGD

-1971 NIEQPSPA
+1971 NIEKPSPA

-1984 AHKTLKSDVGN
+1984 ACKTLISDVGN
-1995 HTLAAGEFA
+1995 HTLAAGEFE

-2018 LNDAEGNV
+2018 PNDAEGNV
-2026 TFSELK
+2026 TFEALSLD
-2032 LNTIGSYTYTICEVD
+2032 TIGEYTYTICEVD
-2047 GKLGYMT
+2047 GNVGYIT
-2054 YDDST
+2054 YDGNR
-2059 YTVTFNVDDAKNG
+2059 YTVTFSVYAAKDG

-2083 NDKTFTTAEF
+2083 NGKTVDAAEF
-2093 INHYTAELPADASFS
+2093 TNHYTAELPAGTSFS

-2119 MIDREF
+2119 IIGGEF

-2203 NSLEDAPAVVTD
+2203 NSLEGTPAVVTD

-2222 NAEPKTDPETDPE
+2222 DVAPETDPENEPE

-2279 VRVPLVDNDGT
+2279 VRVQLADKEGQ
-2290 GTLAV
+2290 GTLIV
-2295 DKDNI
+2295 DSI

-2310 LDNNAV
+2310 LDNSAV

>member
-37 TDAAAA
+37 TNAAAA

-75 KTVSNDKIEFSS
+75 KTVSEDEIKFS
-87 TSPLGKEG
+87 TNSPLDKQGE
-95 KTVSKTAGSDFLVAL
+95 TVRKSDGSDFLVAL

-138 MDKAMG
+138 MSDPMG
-144 GTTWENYDD
+144 RNDS

-164 KNFLAAAKKQNDGI
+164 NNFLAAAKKQNDEI
-178 EDPAKQIQVSIVKF
+178 EDPAKQIKVSIVKF
-192 AGNKTDKVGNDTYRD
+192 AGDKTDKVGNDKYRD
-207 GRNSYNY
+207 GGYWYNH

-225 STNLSTLNSVVDS
+225 NTYLSTLQDVVDS
-238 IQPAGATR
+238 ISPAGATR
-246 SDYGMELAQK
+246 SDYGMELAQT
-256 ALGSDSARSNAKKV
+256 ALGNASARSNAKKV
-270 VIFFTDGK
+270 VIFFTDGN
-278 PTKQSEYNSEVAG
+278 PTSHSDYDAEVAG
-291 SAVNTAKT
+291 GAINTAKT
-299 LKDSGTTIYTVGI
+299 IKGSGATIYTVGI
-312 FSGANAASDP
+312 FSGADSSNPPAKP
-322 NDEHTSDE
+322 NGNTQLA

-337 SSNYPDAAYSWVS
+337 SSNYPDAAYDWVS
-350 TDWYGGYYDIV
+350 DGWNSGYRV
-361 PGTRAEN
+361 TMGNRAEN
-368 SSYYKTATKSTELDT
+368 SNYYKTATKSKELDA
-383 VFQDIFKDVTSNPP
+383 VFQDIFKDATSDPP

-402 ESGKNATNG
+402 EKGKNATES
-411 GYVSFNDPLGD
+411 GYVTFEDPLGD
-422 YMTVDGFNAISF
+422 YMTVTDFNAIAFS
-434 DDEIFE
+434 DKIYTDPAV
-440 KSTKTTET
+440 KTTGNVT
-448 TAKGTVDT
+448 TYTFNGTNKGNV
-456 YVFEGVNEGNT
+456 
-467 AYPENVNLN
+467 AYPQNVDLDNIIITVTHDTNLQ
-476 TIIVKVT
+476 TGDKVKVE
-483 HSNDLKTGDIV
+483 
-494 DVQIP
+494 IP
-499 AALLPLRYYQVSKDL
+499 AALLPLRYYNIAEDKA
-514 DGKVSMKISDTYPI
+514 GKISMEITPTYPI
-528 RIFYSVSLK
+528 HVFYSVSLK
-537 KDVKDAM
+537 DAAKQQM
-544 AAGTSSDTEL
+544 ESGVITDTAL
-554 VNYVADHTE
+554 ASYVATHIE
-563 DDGKVYF
+563 DDGKAYF
-570 YTNLFDG
+570 YSNLYTGARKGKD
-577 TNGGTDKEGNSY
+577 DKGNPY
-589 TAGNTTVSF
+589 TAGDTTASF
-598 KPAYTNS
+598 VPAETNS

-613 PIYTDPDCKT
+613 PLYEDKACTQPAKN
-623 HATDVQPKTPY
+623 VQPKTPY
-634 YYDLTYYDTNKA
+634 YYDMPYYEAGKVDAK
-646 NASGSLVL
+646 GSLEL
-654 QHDHIEI
+654 QHAHIKV
-661 SIATKEEIDK
+661 SIATQEEINDTLKKDK
-671 VLKQN
+671 DGL
-676 KKGEYYVPQKT
+676 YYVPKGT
-687 LKGSYPQTLDEQV
+687 PKGSYPQALDNQIGGKE
-700 GPKQPNNTTGT
+700 PNITNT

-716 DFAWD
+716 DFGWD
-721 LSNTTGLLF
+721 YNYTIGCLY

-740 TTGSLK
+740 ATGSLK
-746 ITKVVTPTDSNYT
+746 ITKTVVKADPSYS
-759 PDSTTQFRILVNLE
+759 PDAATQFGIQVALE
-773 GVGANDIYKCTLNGQ
+773 GNGANGTYTYTIDGNTSDPHPFTSGN
-788 TFSFIRGSVITLK
+788 VITLK
-801 NGQTAEIKG
+801 NGQTAEIEG
-810 LPAGCKYTVTEPTP
+810 LPAGCKYTVSEPTP
-824 LPAGYALSTIENA
+824 PAGYTSSIDAP
-837 TGTIKGGLA
+837 TGVIAAGKVQ
-846 KDTAAVATVK
+846 DTAPVVTVT
-856 NTYTPSSYI
+856 NTYEPSSYT
-865 LNGETYLSGK
+865 LNGETNLSGK

-885 LDKFVFHLE
+885 DDKFVFHLE

-899 NAPLPKNGDT
+899 NAPLPKDGDT
-909 DLTRVELTQCEGTQA
+909 DLTRVELMHREGTQA

-944 YRIYEETPSNADKI
+944 YRIYEETPSNAAKI

-969 VTVKIKDNGNG
+969 VTVKIKDNGKG
-980 QLELDSVTK
+980 QLELDTVTK
-989 ALDHKDNVTEMPA
+989 ALDNKDNVTEMPA
-1002 GKIPLFKNIFNAT
+1002 DNIPLFKNIFNAK

-1029 NAGNSI
+1029 NAGTQI
-1035 NPDVNQFQFTLSA
+1035 NPDVNQFQFTLS
-1048 AKKDASGNDV
+1048 V
-1058 TETDPPMP
+1058 PETDSNGNNVTQTNPPMP

-1073 DDGGQIDFGKVTYTA
+1073 DDGGQIAFGKVTYTA
-1088 ANVDSTYWYQM
+1088 ANVGNTYWYQM
-1099 NENQGDNACIAYDKT
+1099 SEDQGDNARIAYDKA
-1114 TYLIKVEVG
+1114 TYLIKVEVD
-1123 SKTGADNKLIV
+1123 SKPGADNKLIV
-1134 TSKTTYYKQN
+1134 TSHTTYYKQN

-1168 TLTPTPTSANLY
+1168 TLTPTPATARLSI
-1180 VGKILAGRDWMDGDK
+1180 GKILAGRDWMDGDK
-1195 FTFTLTAKDNAPMP
+1195 FTFTLTAKGNAPMP
-1209 EGKDTNKLTITN
+1209 EGKNANNLTITN

-1240 TKPGTYVYTISED
+1240 TKPGTYEYTISED
-1253 AVDSAKLPGFKTQ
+1253 AVDAVKLPGFKNH

-1273 VTVTREGNE
+1273 VTVTRNGNE
-1282 LRRTIS
+1282 LTSTVS
-1288 YRNAAGINSDICG
+1288 YKDAAGKVNEAGYG
-1301 YFTNTYSTDS
+1301 YFTNTYSPDS
-1311 YKIKDTDI
+1311 YTVSTSVLFK
-1319 FLASKVLKDRG
+1319 ASKTLDGRG
-1330 WLDEDRFTFVLTGD
+1330 WLPEENFTFVLTGD
-1344 ESNPTNTP
+1344 ERNPVDTP
-1352 MPTLCESIA
+1352 MPAFCEAVANS
-1361 DSTHYENIVLGD
+1361 SHTTVTLGD
-1373 GKELEFKEAGR
+1373 NKDLSFTHPGT
-1384 YVYYITEQRGE
+1384 YTYYITEKKESTPG
-1395 LSGITY
+1395 LIY
-1401 DTTKYMVVVDVRD
+1401 DTSKYKVVVTVADKD
-1414 EGGNSGKLT
+1414 ADGGNIGKSGKLT
-1423 GSVQYFKGTLGKNG
+1423 GSVQYFKGTLGENG

-1442 DKPETDNI
+1442 DEPGANI
-1450 AIFTNTYAAKSVTLT
+1450 AAFTNTYTAKSVTLN
-1465 GKENLSVTK
+1465 GEKNLSVTK
-1474 KLVGREWGKEEAFTF
+1474 KLVGREWGNEESFTF
-1489 EIAVAG
+1489 EIAVAD

-1502 LPKSTTLKLTNSNL
+1502 LPNETTLTLTNPNPN
-1516 DEDTATG
+1516 EDTATG

-1528 TYEKPGTYIY
+1528 TYTKPGTYSYTIR
-1538 KITENKGDNAI
+1538 EVHGADNTAAI
-1549 TQWDDSEY
+1549 TQWDDSVY
-1557 TVTVNVKDDGTGELK
+1557 TVNVTVADNGAGELHITDVK
-1572 VESCT
+1572 VESDGSNY
-1577 VKKSGDEGNSNGI
+1577 SGIS
-1590 TFTNTYEA
+1590 FTNRYEA
-1598 SSTPTKDVTVND
+1598 DPNPTK
-1610 AETSADGQPV
+1610 
-1620 KVGDKLT
+1620 
-1627 YSIHWVNDSI
+1627 
-1637 ENGKFVPAT
+1637 T
-1646 VTITDQV
+1646 VTD
-1653 PENTKLVTTPDN
+1653 
-1665 ATYDD
+1665 
-1670 TTRTLTWTLNAA
+1670 
-1682 ANTSGDVSF
+1682 
-1691 TVSVLPS
+1691 
-1698 ASAAL
+1698 
-1703 DPITNQAKVKIGDHE
+1703 E
-1718 SETNVVTNPTPYD
+1718 SRNN
-1731 PDSHKKVLDDNG
+1731 
-1743 NDIDNTLVSPGQVL
+1743 IDNTLVSPGQKL
-1757 TYQITWVAP
+1757 TYTIHWVNNAVDATGKYTPAEITV
-1766 LAAEGAE
+1766 
-1773 TVDVVIKDT
+1773 TDT
-1782 VPANTTFV
+1782 VPANTTFD
-1790 LGSATDNIAPDDNG
+1790 SADNGGTWDKTDNKV
-1804 LLTWNIQG
+1804 TWKFNADPNTEG
-1812 QTPGASGTVSF
+1812 DVSF
-1823 QVKVND
+1823 TVKVNENISGENGEINNY
-1829 AVGDN
+1829 ALVGN
-1834 GDITNKAFVNN
+1834 RTTN
-1845 KATVETTHNYLPGK
+1845 TTHNYLPGK

-1877 TIKYKNLEKDVAT
+1877 TIKYKNLEDAAAT

-1908 GGTWDKTDNKV
+1908 DGVCENGTV
-1919 TWNLTGV
+1919 TWNIADV
-1926 EPGAKGTV
+1926 ASGTEGSV
-1934 SFTVRVTMD
+1934 SFKVRVTID
-1943 AVGKSIENQ
+1943 AVGRSIENQ
-1952 AEVKIGD
+1952 AQVKIGD

-1971 NIEQPSPA
+1971 NIENPSPA

-1984 AHKTLKSDVGN
+1984 ACKTLISDVGN
-1995 HTLAAGEFA
+1995 HTLAAGEFS
-2004 FNLLDKDGKLVQTA
+2004 FNLLENDGKIVRTA
-2018 LNDAEGNV
+2018 TNDAEGNV
-2026 TFSELK
+2026 TFDALSLD
-2032 LNTIGSYTYTICEVD
+2032 TIGNYTYTICEVD
-2047 GKLGYMT
+2047 GNVGYIT
-2054 YDDST
+2054 YDGNR
-2059 YTVTFNVDDAKNG
+2059 YTVTFSVYATKDG
-2072 TLAATEPVYSL
+2072 TLAATQPVYSL
-2083 NDKTFTTAEF
+2083 NGKTVDAAEF
-2093 INHYTAELPADASFS
+2093 TNHYTAELPAGTSFS

-2119 MIDREF
+2119 IIDGEF

-2134 NIVATASSDAE
+2134 NIVATASSDAK

-2159 AAYTALLA
+2159 ATYTALLA

-2203 NSLEDAPAVVTD
+2203 NSLEGTPAVVTD
-2215 AEPETEL
+2215 AEPETKLDVAPETDSET
-2222 NAEPKTDPETDPE
+2222 EPKTDPE

-2279 VRVPLVDNDGT
+2279 VRVQLADKEGQ
-2290 GTLAV
+2290 GTLIV
-2295 DKDNI
+2295 DSI

-2310 LDNNAV
+2310 LDNSAV

-2505 REKDTGVGRVTYD
+2505 REKDTGVSRVTYD

>member
-1 MEIMHSKFLKLQTAL
+1 MHSKFLKLQTAL

-43 QDTVTLVDPNT
+43 QDTVTLVDPAT
-54 FNSWEK
+54 FNSWET

-95 KTVSKTAGSDFLVAL
+95 KTVSKTDGSDFLVAL

-138 MDKAMG
+138 MSDPMG
-144 GTTWENYDD
+144 RNDS

-164 KNFLAAAKKQNDGI
+164 NNFLAAAKKQNDEI
-178 EDPAKQIQVSIVKF
+178 EDPAKQIKVSIVKF
-192 AGNKTDKVGNDTYRD
+192 AGDKTDKVGNDKYRD
-207 GRNSYNY
+207 GGYWYNH

-225 STNLSTLNSVVDS
+225 NTYLSTLQDVVDS
-238 IQPAGATR
+238 ISPAGATR
-246 SDYGMELAQK
+246 SDYGMELAQTALDK
-256 ALGSDSARSNAKKV
+256 ASARSNAKKV

-278 PTKQSEYNSEVAG
+278 PTSESNYDAEVAG
-291 SAVNTAKT
+291 DAINTAKT
-299 LKDSGTTIYTVGI
+299 IKGSGATIYTVGI

-322 NDEHTSDE
+322 NNERTSDE

-337 SSNYPDAAYSWVS
+337 SSNYPDAASSWVS
-350 TDWYGGYYDIV
+350 TGWFTGYYNIDL
-361 PGTRAEN
+361 GTRAEN
-368 SSYYKTATKSTELDT
+368 SNYYKTATKSKELDA
-383 VFQDIFKDVTSNPP
+383 VFQDIFKDATSDPP

-402 ESGKNATNG
+402 EKGKNATES
-411 GYVSFNDPLGD
+411 GYVTFEDPLGD
-422 YMTVDGFNAISF
+422 YMTVTDFNAIAFS
-434 DDEIFE
+434 DKIYTDPAV
-440 KSTKTTET
+440 KTAGNVT
-448 TAKGTVDT
+448 TYTFNGTNKGNV
-456 YVFEGVNEGNT
+456 
-467 AYPENVNLN
+467 AYPQNVDLDNIIITVTHDTNLQ
-476 TIIVKVT
+476 TGDKVKVE
-483 HSNDLKTGDIV
+483 
-494 DVQIP
+494 IP
-499 AALLPLRYYQVSKDL
+499 AALLPLRYYNIAEDKN
-514 DGKVSMKISDTYPI
+514 GKISMEITPTYPI
-528 RIFYSVSLK
+528 HVFYSVSLK
-537 KDVKDAM
+537 DAAKQQM
-544 AAGTSSDTEL
+544 ESGVITDTAL
-554 VNYVADHTE
+554 ASYVAAHIE
-563 DDGKVYF
+563 EDGKAYF
-570 YTNLFDG
+570 YSNLYTG
-577 TNGGTDKEGNSY
+577 ANKGTDAEGKPY
-589 TAGNTTVSF
+589 TAGNTTASF
-598 KPAYTNS
+598 VPAETNS

-613 PIYTDPDCKT
+613 LLYEDEACKT
-623 HATDVQPKTPY
+623 PAKNVKPNTPY
-634 YYDLTYYDTNKA
+634 YYDLPYYEVGETDAT
-646 NASGSLVL
+646 GSLEEL
-654 QHDHIEI
+654 HSRIKI
-661 SIATKEEIDK
+661 SIATQKEINDTLR
-671 VLKQN
+671 VN
-676 KKGEYYVPQKT
+676 KDDVYYVPKGT
-687 LKGSYPQTLDEQV
+687 LKGSYPQALDNQIGGKE
-700 GPKQPNNTTGT
+700 PNTTNT

-716 DFAWD
+716 DFGWD
-721 LSNTTGLLF
+721 NNYTIGRLY

-746 ITKVVTPTDSNYT
+746 ITKKVDKADPSYSPDAATQFGIQVALEGNGAGGNYT
-759 PDSTTQFRILVNLE
+759 YTIDGNTSDPH
-773 GVGANDIYKCTLNGQ
+773 
-788 TFSFIRGSVITLK
+788 SFASGGVITLK
-801 NGQTAEIKG
+801 DGQTAEIEG
-810 LPAGCKYTVTEPTP
+810 LPAGCEYTVSEPTLP
-824 LPAGYALSTIENA
+824 DGYTSSIDAPAGVIAA
-837 TGTIKGGLA
+837 GKVQ
-846 KDTAAVATVK
+846 DTAPVVTVT
-856 NTYTPSSYI
+856 NTYEPSSYT
-865 LNGETYLSGK
+865 LNGETNLSGK

-885 LDKFVFHLE
+885 NDKFVFHLE

-909 DLTRVELTQCEGTQA
+909 DLTRVELMHREGTQG

-944 YRIYEETPSNADKI
+944 YRIYEETPSNAAKI

-969 VTVKIKDNGNG
+969 VTVKIKDNGKG
-980 QLELDSVTK
+980 QLELDTVTK
-989 ALDHKDNVTEMPA
+989 ALDNKDNVTEMPA
-1002 GKIPLFKNIFNAT
+1002 DNIPLFKNIFNAK

-1029 NAGNSI
+1029 NAGNQI
-1035 NPDVNQFQFTLSA
+1035 NPDVNQFRFTLSVPE
-1048 AKKDASGNDV
+1048 KNSDGNKV
-1058 TETDPPMP
+1058 TETNPPMP

-1088 ANVDSTYWYQM
+1088 ANVDNTYWYQM
-1099 NENQGDNACIAYDKT
+1099 SEVRGDNERIAYDEA

-1123 SKTGADNKLIV
+1123 SQTGADNKLIV
-1134 TSKTTYYKQN
+1134 TSNTTYYKQD

-1168 TLTPTPTSANLY
+1168 TLTPTPATAKLSI
-1180 VGKILAGRDWMDGDK
+1180 GKILAGRNWMEGDT
-1195 FTFTLTAKDNAPMP
+1195 FTFTLIAKGNAPMP
-1209 EGKDTNKLTITN
+1209 EGENANKLTITN
-1221 ASRKEMDDE
+1221 ESNKVMDDE
-1230 RLGDFPEITF
+1230 RLGSFGDITF
-1240 TKPGTYVYTISED
+1240 TQPGTYEYTISED
-1253 AVDSAKLPGFKTQ
+1253 TVTLPGFKNH

-1273 VTVTREGNE
+1273 VTVTRNGNE
-1282 LRRTIS
+1282 LTSTVS
-1288 YRNAAGINSDICG
+1288 YKDAAGKVNEAGYG
-1301 YFTNTYSTDS
+1301 YFTNTYSPDS
-1311 YKIKDTDI
+1311 YTVSTSVLFK
-1319 FLASKVLKDRG
+1319 ASKTLEGRG
-1330 WLDEDRFTFVLTGD
+1330 WLPEENFTFVLTGD
-1344 ESNPTNTP
+1344 ESNPVDTP
-1352 MPTLCESIA
+1352 MPDFCEAVANSSHTTVTLGNNASLPFTQPGIY
-1361 DSTHYENIVLGD
+1361 T
-1373 GKELEFKEAGR
+1373 
-1384 YVYYITEQRGE
+1384 YYITEKKESTPG
-1395 LSGITY
+1395 LIY
-1401 DTTKYMVVVDVRD
+1401 DTSKYKVVVTVADKD
-1414 EGGNSGKLT
+1414 ADGGNIGKSGKLT
-1423 GSVQYFKGTLGKNG
+1423 GSVQYFKGTLGENG

-1442 DKPETDNI
+1442 DEPGANI
-1450 AIFTNTYAAKSVTLT
+1450 AAFTNTYTAKSVTLN
-1465 GKENLSVTK
+1465 GEKNLSVTK
-1474 KLVGREWGKEEAFTF
+1474 KLVGREWGNEESFTF
-1489 EIAVAG
+1489 EIAVAD

-1502 LPKSTTLKLTNSNL
+1502 LPNETTLTLTNPNPN
-1516 DEDTATG
+1516 EDTATG

-1528 TYEKPGTYIY
+1528 TYTKPGTYSYTIR
-1538 KITENKGDNAI
+1538 EVHGADNTAAI
-1549 TQWDDSEY
+1549 TQWDDSVY
-1557 TVTVNVKDDGTGELK
+1557 TVNVTVADNGAGELHITDVK
-1572 VESCT
+1572 VESDGSNY
-1577 VKKSGDEGNSNGI
+1577 SGIS
-1590 TFTNTYEA
+1590 FTNRYEA
-1598 SSTPTKDVTVND
+1598 DPNPTK
-1610 AETSADGQPV
+1610 
-1620 KVGDKLT
+1620 
-1627 YSIHWVNDSI
+1627 
-1637 ENGKFVPAT
+1637 T
-1646 VTITDQV
+1646 VTD
-1653 PENTKLVTTPDN
+1653 
-1665 ATYDD
+1665 
-1670 TTRTLTWTLNAA
+1670 
-1682 ANTSGDVSF
+1682 
-1691 TVSVLPS
+1691 
-1698 ASAAL
+1698 
-1703 DPITNQAKVKIGDHE
+1703 E
-1718 SETNVVTNPTPYD
+1718 SRNN
-1731 PDSHKKVLDDNG
+1731 
-1743 NDIDNTLVSPGQVL
+1743 IDNTLVSPGQKL
-1757 TYQITWVAP
+1757 TYTIHWVNNAVDATGKYTPAEITV
-1766 LAAEGAE
+1766 
-1773 TVDVVIKDT
+1773 TDT
-1782 VPANTTFV
+1782 VPANTTFD
-1790 LGSATDNIAPDDNG
+1790 SADNGGTWDKTDNKV
-1804 LLTWNIQG
+1804 TWKFNADPNTEG
-1812 QTPGASGTVSF
+1812 DVSF
-1823 QVKVND
+1823 TVKVNENISGENGEINNY
-1829 AVGDN
+1829 ALVGN
-1834 GDITNKAFVNN
+1834 RTTN
-1845 KATVETTHNYLPGK
+1845 TTHNYLPGK

-1877 TIKYKNLEKDVAT
+1877 TIKYKNLEDAAAT

-1908 GGTWDKTDNKV
+1908 DGVCENGTV
-1919 TWNLTGV
+1919 TWNIADV
-1926 EPGAKGTV
+1926 ASGTEGSV
-1934 SFTVRVTMD
+1934 SFKVRVTID
-1943 AVGKSIENQ
+1943 AVGRSIENQ
-1952 AEVKIGD
+1952 AQVKIGD

-1971 NIEQPSPA
+1971 NIENPSPA

-1984 AHKTLKSDVGN
+1984 ACKTLISDVGN
-1995 HTLAAGEFA
+1995 HTLAAGEFS
-2004 FNLLDKDGKLVQTA
+2004 FNLLENDGKIVRTA
-2018 LNDAEGNV
+2018 TNDAEGNV
-2026 TFSELK
+2026 TFDALSLD
-2032 LNTIGSYTYTICEVD
+2032 TIGNYTYTICEVD
-2047 GKLGYMT
+2047 GNVGYIT
-2054 YDDST
+2054 YDGNR
-2059 YTVTFNVDDAKNG
+2059 YTVTFSVYATKDG
-2072 TLAATEPVYSL
+2072 TLAATQPVYSL
-2083 NDKTFTTAEF
+2083 NGKTVDAAEF
-2093 INHYTAELPADASFS
+2093 TNHYTAELPAGTSFS

-2119 MIDREF
+2119 IIDGEF

-2134 NIVATASSDAE
+2134 NIVATANSDAE
-2145 GNIQFPAVGLKNVQ
+2145 GNILFPAVGLKNVQ

-2203 NSLEDAPAVVTD
+2203 NSLEGTPAVVTD
-2215 AEPETEL
+2215 AEPETKLDVAPETDSET
-2222 NAEPKTDPETDPE
+2222 EPKTDPE

-2279 VRVPLVDNDGT
+2279 VRVQLADKEGQ
-2290 GTLAV
+2290 GTLIV
-2295 DKDNI
+2295 DSI

-2310 LDNNAV
+2310 LDNSAV

-2505 REKDTGVGRVTYD
+2505 REKDTGVSRVTYD

>member
-1 MEIMHSKFLKLQTAL
+1 M
-16 LSVLLL
+16 
-22 FSVLLPQT
+22 
-30 ALAAGGT
+30 
-37 TDAAAA
+37 
-43 QDTVTLVDPNT
+43 
-54 FNSWEK
+54 
-60 IQGTRSITQGRIWAD
+60 
-75 KTVSNDKIEFSS
+75 
-87 TSPLGKEG
+87 
-95 KTVSKTAGSDFLVAL
+95 
-110 SALSS
+110 
-115 TSSLTKP
+115 
-122 EPQPIDI
+122 
-129 VLVLDASGS
+129 
-138 MDKAMG
+138 
-144 GTTWENYDD
+144 
-153 TKRIDALKAAA
+153 
-164 KNFLAAAKKQNDGI
+164 
-178 EDPAKQIQVSIVKF
+178 
-192 AGNKTDKVGNDTYRD
+192 
-207 GRNSYNY
+207 
-214 SQIMRNLTLCN
+214 
-225 STNLSTLNSVVDS
+225 
-238 IQPAGATR
+238 
-246 SDYGMELAQK
+246 
-256 ALGSDSARSNAKKV
+256 
-270 VIFFTDGK
+270 
-278 PTKQSEYNSEVAG
+278 
-291 SAVNTAKT
+291 
-299 LKDSGTTIYTVGI
+299 
-312 FSGANAASDP
+312 
-322 NDEHTSDE
+322 
-330 NRFMHAV
+330 
-337 SSNYPDAAYSWVS
+337 
-350 TDWYGGYYDIV
+350 
-361 PGTRAEN
+361 
-368 SSYYKTATKSTELDT
+368 
-383 VFQDIFKDVTSNPP
+383 
-397 VPTLV
+397 
-402 ESGKNATNG
+402 
-411 GYVSFNDPLGD
+411 
-422 YMTVDGFNAISF
+422 
-434 DDEIFE
+434 
-440 KSTKTTET
+440 
-448 TAKGTVDT
+448 
-456 YVFEGVNEGNT
+456 
-467 AYPENVNLN
+467 
-476 TIIVKVT
+476 
-483 HSNDLKTGDIV
+483 
-494 DVQIP
+494 
-499 AALLPLRYYQVSKDL
+499 
-514 DGKVSMKISDTYPI
+514 
-528 RIFYSVSLK
+528 
-537 KDVKDAM
+537 
-544 AAGTSSDTEL
+544 
-554 VNYVADHTE
+554 
-563 DDGKVYF
+563 
-570 YTNLFDG
+570 
-577 TNGGTDKEGNSY
+577 
-589 TAGNTTVSF
+589 
-598 KPAYTNS
+598 
-605 FYYYTEDT
+605 
-613 PIYTDPDCKT
+613 
-623 HATDVQPKTPY
+623 
-634 YYDLTYYDTNKA
+634 
-646 NASGSLVL
+646 
-654 QHDHIEI
+654 
-661 SIATKEEIDK
+661 
-671 VLKQN
+671 
-676 KKGEYYVPQKT
+676 
-687 LKGSYPQTLDEQV
+687 
-700 GPKQPNNTTGT
+700 
-711 ASRRI
+711 
-716 DFAWD
+716 
-721 LSNTTGLLF
+721 
-730 LGNNGKIGYN
+730 
-740 TTGSLK
+740 
-746 ITKVVTPTDSNYT
+746 
-759 PDSTTQFRILVNLE
+759 
-773 GVGANDIYKCTLNGQ
+773 
-788 TFSFIRGSVITLK
+788 
-801 NGQTAEIKG
+801 
-810 LPAGCKYTVTEPTP
+810 
-824 LPAGYALSTIENA
+824 
-837 TGTIKGGLA
+837 A

-865 LNGETYLSGK
+865 LNGKTYLSGK

-885 LDKFVFHLE
+885 RDKFVFHLE
-894 ALEPD
+894 ALKPD

-909 DLTRVELTQCEGTQA
+909 DITRVELTQSEVTQA
-924 DTEVPFNFGDIT
+924 GTAVPFNFGDIT
-936 YTKPGTYR
+936 YTKPGTYL

-958 PGIDYDTTTYT
+958 SGIDYDTTTYT
-969 VTVKIKDNGNG
+969 VTVKIKDNGKG
-980 QLELDSVTK
+980 QLELDGVTK
-989 ALDHKDNVTEMPA
+989 ALDNKDNVTVMPA
-1002 GKIPLFKNIFNAT
+1002 DNIPLFKNIFNAE
-1015 NEEINFVATKVYKD
+1015 NEEINFVSTKVYKD

-1035 NPDVNQFQFTLSA
+1035 NPDVNQFHFTLSVP
-1048 AKKDASGNDV
+1048 KTDADGKNV
-1058 TETDPPMP
+1058 TETNPPMP
-1066 TPATVGN
+1066 TSATVGN
-1073 DDGGQIDFGKVTYTA
+1073 DDGGRIAFGKVTYTA
-1088 ANVDSTYWYQM
+1088 ANVGHAYWYQM
-1099 NENQGDNACIAYDKT
+1099 SEKQGDNTCIDYDKT
-1114 TYLIKVEVG
+1114 TYLIKVEVD
-1123 SKTGADNKLIV
+1123 SETDADNKLIV

-1150 PVDINTGDD
+1150 QVDINTGDD
-1159 VASKITFTN
+1159 VDSKITFTN
-1168 TLTPTPTSANLY
+1168 TLTPTPASARLSVCKFL
-1180 VGKILAGRDWMDGDK
+1180 VGRKWMNGDT
-1195 FTFTLTAKDNAPMP
+1195 FTFTLAPKNGAPMP
-1209 EGKDTNKLTITN
+1209 KGENADRLTITN
-1221 ASRKEMDDE
+1221 TSDNVIENY
-1230 RLGDFPEITF
+1230 LTGSFGEISF
-1240 TKPGTYVYTISED
+1240 TQPGTYEYTISED
-1253 AVDSAKLPGFKTQ
+1253 KVTLPGFKSQ
-1266 PGDITAT
+1266 PGAITAT
-1273 VTVTREGNE
+1273 VNVTREGNE
-1282 LRRTIS
+1282 LTHTVS
-1288 YRNAAGINSDICG
+1288 YTDASGNSG
-1301 YFTNTYSTDS
+1301 VVYANFTNTYSTDS

-1319 FLASKVLKDRG
+1319 FLARKVLKDRG

-1344 ESNPTNTP
+1344 EINPVGTP
-1352 MPTLCESIA
+1352 MPTHCESIA
-1361 DSTHYENIVLGD
+1361 DSTHYERIVLGD

-1423 GSVQYFKGTLGKNG
+1423 GSVQYYKALENG
-1437 EYTFS
+1437 EYE
-1442 DKPETDNI
+1442 KVDNI
-1450 AIFTNTYAAKSVTLT
+1450 AIFTNTYAAKSVTLN

-1474 KLVGREWGKEEAFTF
+1474 KLVGREWGNEEAFTF
-1489 EIAVAG
+1489 TIAAAG
-1495 GSAENTP
+1495 DNAENTP
-1502 LPKSTTLKLTNSNL
+1502 LPNETTLTLTKPTP
-1516 DEDTATG
+1516 DGDTATG
-1523 NFGDI
+1523 HFGDI

-1572 VESCT
+1572 VNSCS
-1577 VKKSGDEGNSNGI
+1577 VKKSGDEGNSNSI
-1590 TFTNTYEA
+1590 TFTNIYEA

-1620 KVGDKLT
+1620 KVGDELT

-1653 PENTKLVTTPDN
+1653 PENTQLVTTPDN

-1670 TTRTLTWTLNAA
+1670 MTRTLTWTFNAA

-1691 TVSVLPS
+1691 TVSVQPS

-1703 DPITNQAKVKIGDHE
+1703 DPITNQAKVQIGDHE
-1718 SETNVVTNPTPYD
+1718 SKTNVVTNPTPYD

-1743 NDIDNTLVSPGQVL
+1743 KDIDNTLVSPGQVL

-1790 LGSATDNIAPDDNG
+1790 PGSATDNIAPDENG

-1812 QTPGASGTVSF
+1812 QKPGAIGTVSF

-1834 GDITNKAFVNN
+1834 GDITNQAFVNN

-1877 TIKYKNLEKDVAT
+1877 TIKYKNLEDAAAT

-1902 FVSADN
+1902 FEWADN
-1908 GGTWDKTDNKV
+1908 GGVCENGTV
-1919 TWNLTGV
+1919 TWNIADVTS
-1926 EPGAKGTV
+1926 GTEGSV
-1934 SFTVRVTMD
+1934 SFKVRVTID
-1943 AVGKSIENQ
+1943 AVGRSIENQ
-1952 AEVKIGD
+1952 AQVKIGG

-1971 NIEQPSPA
+1971 NIEKPSPA

-1984 AHKTLKSDVGN
+1984 ACKTLISDVGN

-2004 FNLLDKDGKLVQTA
+2004 FTLLDKDGKLVQTA
-2018 LNDAEGNV
+2018 PNDAEGNV
-2026 TFSELK
+2026 TFEALSLD
-2032 LNTIGSYTYTICEVD
+2032 TIGEYTYTICEVD
-2047 GKLGYMT
+2047 GDVGYIT
-2054 YDDST
+2054 YDGSQ
-2059 YTVTFNVDDAKNG
+2059 YTVTFSVYDAKDG

-2083 NDKTFTTAEF
+2083 NGKTFTTAEF
-2093 INHYTAELPADASFS
+2093 INHYTAELPAGASFS

-2119 MIDREF
+2119 IIDGEF

-2188 IEDGEQAPLETAVAA
+2188 IEDGEQAPQETAVAA
-2203 NSLEDAPAVVTD
+2203 NSLEGTPAVVTD
-2215 AEPETEL
+2215 AEPEPEL
-2222 NAEPKTDPETDPE
+2222 DVAPETDPE
-2235 TEPETEPAPTV
+2235 IDPETEPETETEPAPTV

-2279 VRVPLVDNDGT
+2279 VRVQLADKEGQ
-2290 GTLAV
+2290 GTLTV
-2295 DKDNI
+2295 DSI

-2310 LDNNAV
+2310 LDNSAV

-2361 TVTSDA
+2361 AVTSDA

>member
-37 TDAAAA
+37 TNAAAA
-43 QDTVTLVDPNT
+43 QDTVTLVDPDT
-54 FNSWEK
+54 FNSWET

-75 KTVSNDKIEFSS
+75 KTVSNNEITFSPN
-87 TSPLGKEG
+87 SPLGESG
-95 KTVSKTAGSDFLVAL
+95 KTVSKTDGSDFLVAL

-129 VLVLDASGS
+129 VLVLDTSGS
-138 MDKAMG
+138 MAYDFNG
-144 GTTWENYDD
+144 YETWHAKDR
-153 TKRIDALKAAA
+153 RITALKSAVNNFIDNAAT
-164 KNFLAAAKKQNDGI
+164 QN
-178 EDPAKQIQVSIVKF
+178 
-192 AGNKTDKVGNDTYRD
+192 
-207 GRNSYNY
+207 
-214 SQIMRNLTLCN
+214 SQIADASKKINIALVRFADNSRILQDLTTCEGENATALKKRVNNLG
-225 STNLSTLNSVVDS
+225 SD
-238 IQPAGATR
+238 GATR
-246 SDYGMELAQK
+246 ADLGMVK
-256 ALGSDSARSNAKKV
+256 AESVLNGTGARANAKKV

-278 PTKQSEYNSEVAG
+278 PTSYNGYEDKVAG
-291 SAVNTAKT
+291 GAVSAAGRIKNAN
-299 LKDSGTTIYTVGI
+299 GTIYAVGI
-312 FSGANAASDP
+312 FAGAKPEDI
-322 NDEHTSDE
+322 TSKE
-330 NRFMHAV
+330 NKFMNAV
-337 SSNYPDAAYSWVS
+337 SSNYPAATATNYRI
-350 TDWYGGYYDIV
+350 TLNKG
-361 PGTRAEN
+361 EN
-368 SSYYKTATKSTELDT
+368 KGYYKTAKNASELNA
-383 VFQDIFKDVTSNPP
+383 VFNDIFKDSTSNPP

-402 ESGKNATNG
+402 ESGKNATNS
-411 GYVSFNDPLGD
+411 GYVRFNDPLGD
-422 YMTVDGFNAISF
+422 YMTVDGFNAIAF
-434 DDEIFE
+434 DDEIF
-440 KSTKTTET
+440 KNPTKTT
-448 TAKGTVDT
+448 KGTVDT

-499 AALLPLRYYQVSKDL
+499 AALLPLRYYQVSEDL
-514 DGKVSMKISDTYPI
+514 NGKVSMKISDTYPI

-554 VNYVADHTE
+554 VKYVADHTG

-577 TNGGTDKEGNSY
+577 TNGGIDKEGNPY

-613 PIYTDPDCKT
+613 PIYTDPDCQT
-623 HATDVQPKTPY
+623 PATDVQPKTPY
-634 YYDLTYYDTNKA
+634 YYDQTYYDTNEA
-646 NASGSLVL
+646 DASGSLVP
-654 QHDHIEI
+654 QHKHIEI
-661 SIATKEEIDK
+661 SIATKEEIDE

-676 KKGEYYVPQKT
+676 SKGEYYVPQKT

-700 GPKQPNNTTGT
+700 GPKESNNTGT
-711 ASRRI
+711 AYRRI

-746 ITKVVTPTDSNYT
+746 ITKVVTPTDSSYT
-759 PDSTTQFRILVNLE
+759 PDSTTKFSILVNLE
-773 GVGANDIYKCTLNGQ
+773 GVGAKGIYKCTLDGQ
-788 TFSFIRGSVITLK
+788 TISFTSGSFINLK

-824 LPAGYALSTIENA
+824 LPAGYELSTIEND

-865 LNGETYLSGK
+865 LSGKTYLSGK
-875 KVLSGRDWQS
+875 KVLIGRDWQS
-885 LDKFVFHLE
+885 RDKFVFHLE
-894 ALEPD
+894 ALEPG

-909 DLTRVELTQCEGTQA
+909 DITRVELTHGEGTPGDSTA
-924 DTEVPFNFGDIT
+924 VPFNFGDIT
-936 YTKPGTYR
+936 YTKPGTYL

-969 VTVKIKDNGNG
+969 VTVKIKDNGKG
-980 QLELDSVTK
+980 QLKLDSVTK
-989 ALDHKDNVTEMPA
+989 ALDHQDNVTEMPA
-1002 GKIPLFKNIFNAT
+1002 DNIPLFKNIFNADD
-1015 NEEINFVATKVYKD
+1015 EEINFVATKVYKD

-1035 NPDVNQFQFTLSA
+1035 NPDVNQFRFTLSVP
-1048 AKKDASGNDV
+1048 KTDANGSNV
-1058 TETDPPMP
+1058 TETNPPMP
-1066 TPATVGN
+1066 TSATVGN
-1073 DDGGQIDFGKVTYTA
+1073 DDGGRIAFGKVTYTA
-1088 ANVDSTYWYQM
+1088 ANVGHTYWYQM
-1099 NENQGDNACIAYDKT
+1099 SENQGDNTCIDYDKT
-1114 TYLIKVEVG
+1114 TYLIKVEVD
-1123 SKTGADNKLIV
+1123 SKPGADNKLIV

-1150 PVDINTGDD
+1150 QVDINTGDD
-1159 VASKITFTN
+1159 VDSKITFTN
-1168 TLTPTPTSANLY
+1168 TLTPTPASAKLY

-1209 EGKDTNKLTITN
+1209 DGKDANKLTITN
-1221 ASRKEMDDE
+1221 ASGSNVKDE
-1230 RLGDFPEITF
+1230 RLGSFGEITF
-1240 TKPGTYVYTISED
+1240 TKPGTYEYTISED
-1253 AVDSAKLPGFKTQ
+1253 TVTLPGFKNH

-1273 VTVTREGNE
+1273 VTVTRNGNE
-1282 LRRTIS
+1282 LTSTVS
-1288 YRNAAGINSDICG
+1288 YKDAAGKVNEAGYG
-1301 YFTNTYSTDS
+1301 YFTNTYSPDS
-1311 YKIKDTDI
+1311 YKVSTSVL
-1319 FLASKVLKDRG
+1319 FNASKTLKGRG
-1330 WLDEDRFTFVLTGD
+1330 WLPEENFTFVLTGD
-1344 ESNPTNTP
+1344 ESNPADTP
-1352 MPTLCESIA
+1352 MPDFCEAVANS
-1361 DSTHYENIVLGD
+1361 SHTTVTLGD
-1373 GKELEFKEAGR
+1373 NADLTFTKPGT
-1384 YVYYITEQRGE
+1384 YTYYITEKKENTPG
-1395 LSGITY
+1395 LIY
-1401 DTTKYMVVVDVRD
+1401 DTSKYKVVVTVEDKD
-1414 EGGNSGKLT
+1414 ADGGNSGKSGKLT
-1423 GSVQYFKGTLGKNG
+1423 GSVQYFKGTLGENG

-1442 DKPETDNI
+1442 DEHGDNI
-1450 AIFTNTYAAKSVTLT
+1450 AAFTNTYTTEPATLN
-1465 GKENLSVTK
+1465 GEENLSVTK
-1474 KLVGREWGKEEAFTF
+1474 KLVGREWGNEESFTF
-1489 EIAVAG
+1489 EIAVAD

-1502 LPKSTTLKLTNSNL
+1502 LPNETTLTLTKPTP
-1516 DEDTATG
+1516 DGDTATG
-1523 NFGDI
+1523 HFGNI
-1528 TYEKPGTYIY
+1528 TYTKAGNYSYTIREVRGT
-1538 KITENKGDNAI
+1538 DNTAAI
-1549 TQWDDSEY
+1549 TQWDDSVY
-1557 TVTVNVKDDGTGELK
+1557 TVKVTVEDNGAGELHITNFT
-1572 VESCT
+1572 VESD
-1577 VKKSGDEGNSNGI
+1577 GSNYIGI
-1590 TFTNTYEA
+1590 SFTNRYEA
-1598 SSTPTKDVTVND
+1598 DPNPTK
-1610 AETSADGQPV
+1610 
-1620 KVGDKLT
+1620 
-1627 YSIHWVNDSI
+1627 
-1637 ENGKFVPAT
+1637 T
-1646 VTITDQV
+1646 VTD
-1653 PENTKLVTTPDN
+1653 
-1665 ATYDD
+1665 
-1670 TTRTLTWTLNAA
+1670 
-1682 ANTSGDVSF
+1682 
-1691 TVSVLPS
+1691 
-1698 ASAAL
+1698 
-1703 DPITNQAKVKIGDHE
+1703 E
-1718 SETNVVTNPTPYD
+1718 SRNN
-1731 PDSHKKVLDDNG
+1731 
-1743 NDIDNTLVSPGQVL
+1743 IDNTLVSPGQKL
-1757 TYQITWVAP
+1757 TYTIHWVNNAVDATGKYTSAEITV
-1766 LAAEGAE
+1766 
-1773 TVDVVIKDT
+1773 TDT
-1782 VPANTTFV
+1782 VPANTTFD
-1790 LGSATDNIAPDDNG
+1790 SADNGGTWDKTDNKV
-1804 LLTWNIQG
+1804 TWKFNADPNTVG
-1812 QTPGASGTVSF
+1812 DVSF
-1823 QVKVND
+1823 TVKVNESISGENGEINNS
-1829 AVGDN
+1829 ALVGN
-1834 GDITNKAFVNN
+1834 RTTNI
-1845 KATVETTHNYLPGK
+1845 THNYLPGK

-1877 TIKYKNLEKDVAT
+1877 TIKYKNLEDAAAT

-1908 GGTWDKTDNKV
+1908 GGVCKNGTV
-1919 TWNLTGV
+1919 TWNLADV
-1926 EPGAKGTV
+1926 ASGTEGSV
-1934 SFTVRVTMD
+1934 SFKVRVTID
-1943 AVGKSIENQ
+1943 AVGHSIENQ
-1952 AEVKIGD
+1952 ALVKIGE

-1979 SVTLT
+1979 SVILT
-1984 AHKTLKSDVGN
+1984 AHKTLISDVGN

-2004 FNLLDKDGKLVQTA
+2004 FTLLDKDGKLVQTA
-2018 LNDAEGNV
+2018 PNDAEGNV
-2026 TFSELK
+2026 TFEALSLD
-2032 LNTIGSYTYTICEVD
+2032 TIGEYTYTICEVD
-2047 GKLGYMT
+2047 GEVGYIT
-2054 YDDST
+2054 YDGSQ
-2059 YTVTFNVDDAKNG
+2059 YTVTFSVYDAKDG

-2083 NDKTFTTAEF
+2083 NGKTFTTAEF
-2093 INHYTAELPADASFS
+2093 INHYTAELPAGASFS
-2108 LSATKTLTGRS
+2108 LSATKTLTGRN
-2119 MIDREF
+2119 MIDGEF

-2145 GNIQFPAVGLKNVQ
+2145 GNILFPAVGLKNVQ

-2188 IEDGEQAPLETAVAA
+2188 IENGEQAPLETAVAA
-2203 NSLEDAPAVVTD
+2203 NSLEDTPAVVTD
-2215 AEPETEL
+2215 AEPEPEL
-2222 NAEPKTDPETDPE
+2222 DVAPETDPE
-2235 TEPETEPAPTV
+2235 IDPETEPETETEPAPTV

-2279 VRVPLVDNDGT
+2279 VRVQLADKEGQ
-2290 GTLAV
+2290 GTLTV
-2295 DKDNI
+2295 DSI

-2310 LDNNAV
+2310 LDNSAV